1 MEPIRLEIFLDDKTC
16 SGMQSAQRNI
26 TGMETQ
32 MQEVINILKKEL
44 AGLQS
49 AFKDALSTGVS
60 SPSDLADIQALKG
73 KIVELEEEL
82 KRLKKQA
89 EIPVKPNI
97 DLSGYVTDEIRAM
110 ESSGE
115 RVKAIIINLQKDIDS
130 LRQKSLE
137 SAAMGVV
144 NPEDTAKI
152 KALEAQVRSL
162 TETLVKYEVAKQ
174 DSNDTPIMRYDPAP
188 KLNNV
193 KMSMQ
198 QIAREL
204 PALAMGPQMF
214 FLAISNNIPMFTD
227 AVASARKEY
236 ELMTAAGKKATPIWK
251 QLLTSLF
258 SWQTAMATAITLT
271 VVYGKEIGEWVK
283 GLFKAKNATL
293 DLLSAEQEMALARS
307 KASDSIKKERAELD
321 ILYARLKN
329 TSSSTKERTA
339 AVNEWIKRYPE
350 YANILDGENINLSK
364 LESAYKALS
373 KEIYANAV
381 ARHYVDKVA
390 DLSVKKEK
398 EEIKRLNQRAT
409 LMKAQRRVEQA
420 EAEKVAAQQ
429 AQQKGL
435 YGSGNR
441 LSIANDELSS
451 ANKDLEKQQKIYDDI
466 VNNVKDYDR
475 NIKTIANHVDTLNLF
490 PQPEEGTYDYWKQQQ
505 DRAEGVLK
513 EIKSDVKKTL
523 DDAAKEGTDLFS
535 LGIDNSVV
543 ETYKKATGQI
553 KEARKN
559 LKVYDNGDGK
569 TTGGADKKDYQTELA
584 EARIRA
590 RQKFEAAT
598 VQVMQEGYEKRRKQ
612 AKLEYDEELARI
624 DRQEKKLT
632 ERLDNAK
639 KSGKK
644 VSANDY
650 KQVQSDGSTE
660 RSAALMIYEN
670 ELDKINKEATEV
682 ERKKLEEYANQ
693 FQGYITK
700 RTLTEKG
707 FDEKRS
713 VLEKG
718 GASQETLNELDY
730 QKEKTLSDIDN
741 EFAAREEAFK
751 SWAAN
756 VVNLNLEELQ
766 RLLVEAEREL
776 EREEFLHP
784 DDKGLAAKRA
794 KVSTLKNTVS
804 GKMNAQEEGKDKT
817 DNKKSIK
824 EWSELNRVL
833 GDVEDSFNDIGGTVG
848 DVAGDIIKT
857 AGTIAT
863 STLSIIDGITTLS
876 ENSAGAMKGTS
887 EVAAESMSNVEK
899 ASVILTIISAALK
912 VATAIASLFKRT
924 DYMEEF
930 RKEMAK
936 LNYELALAKLNA
948 EISTDKNSIFGDD
961 LWGNAIKNVDLAREA
976 LDRYNGTLEKIKN
989 RKIFSGFAGATAEA
1003 MGLKNTFN
1011 SLGDSIANMQVK
1023 IQHKTWFRSAKY
1035 SSLQSAVP
1043 ELFNADGSVNQDALE
1058 KFIGSDTFGKLSQE
1072 NQQYLQEMSD
1082 YWKAYQDAVEKVR
1095 DYLTDIFGDL
1105 GSTLTDTLVDSWA
1118 NGTDAA
1124 TSYYES
1130 VSEMLENLGKQ
1141 MIYSALFSDIFEKAQ
1156 KKMLDVTQ
1164 NAGLSADEKF
1174 KEYIKLLGGMTD
1186 EVLGKQGDFNAL
1198 LEAYQQMAKDK
1209 GFDIFKPD
1217 EDGAL
1222 QSGRSGSFTTMTQE
1236 QGTKL
1241 EGLFT
1246 SLQDH
1251 ASGIHQLLE
1260 DLKQGRSA
1268 DHEIFVQIEENTA
1281 YCKLLED
1288 ILEIMTRQDR
1298 DGLKING

>member
-1 MEPIRLEIFLDDKTC
+1 MQPIKLEIFLDDKTR
-16 SGMQSAQRNI
+16 SGMQSAERNI
-26 TGMETQ
+26 TGLETQ

-44 AGLQS
+44 IGLQS

-82 KRLKKQA
+82 KRLKRQA

-97 DLSGYVTDEIRAM
+97 DLSGYITDEIRVM
-110 ESSGE
+110 ESVE
-115 RVKAIIINLQKDIDS
+115 DQVKTIIINIQKDIDT

-137 SAAMGVV
+137 SAATGIV
-144 NPEDTAKI
+144 NPEDAAKI

-162 TETLVKYEVAKQ
+162 TETLVKYEVAKA
-174 DSNDTPIMRYDPAP
+174 DGNNTPIMQYDPAP

-283 GLFKAKNATL
+283 GLFGGKTALDELRESMQKTYEVEKEANSTL
-293 DLLSAEQEMALARS
+293 VKTRFEFDQVI
-307 KASDSIKKERAELD
+307 KSIKNFKGSKDEERKKITELNSTYGEAFGYYETLSQWYDTLMQKSSDYIQVLVLEQKARKWIDQAVEEGDKADKIKSEGVEVNRPWFGKGGKISKFFGGSTTNQFGSDPAVVAYTNKLKEVYDAEEEALKRAEEFQD
-321 ILYARLKN
+321 EAKQIREG
-329 TSSSTKERTA
+329 T
-339 AVNEWIKRYPE
+339 
-350 YANILDGENINLSK
+350 NINTVITGSVEELESGIAEKRKALKKLTNKVDYDAALKVIEEEEKK
-364 LESAYKALS
+364 LEAITGKKDKA
-373 KEIYANAV
+373 
-381 ARHYVDKVA
+381 
-390 DLSVKKEK
+390 
-398 EEIKRLNQRAT
+398 
-409 LMKAQRRVEQA
+409 
-420 EAEKVAAQQ
+420 
-429 AQQKGL
+429 
-435 YGSGNR
+435 GN
-441 LSIANDELSS
+441 
-451 ANKDLEKQQKIYDDI
+451 
-466 VNNVKDYDR
+466 
-475 NIKTIANHVDTLNLF
+475 
-490 PQPEEGTYDYWKQQQ
+490 
-505 DRAEGVLK
+505 
-513 EIKSDVKKTL
+513 
-523 DDAAKEGTDLFS
+523 
-535 LGIDNSVV
+535 GID
-543 ETYKKATGQI
+543 
-553 KEARKN
+553 KN
-559 LKVYDNGDGK
+559 
-569 TTGGADKKDYQTELA
+569 DYQTELA
-584 EARIRA
+584 EARLRA
-590 RQKFEAAT
+590 QQKLEAAT

-612 AKLEYDEELARI
+612 VKLEYDEELARI

-804 GKMNAQEEGKDKT
+804 GKMNAKEEGKDKT

-876 ENSAGAMKGTS
+876 ENSAGAMTGTA

-1035 SSLQSAVP
+1035 SSLKDAVP

-1082 YWKAYQDAVEKVR
+1082 YWKAYQDAVEKVK

-1164 NAGLSADEKF
+1164 NADLSADEKF

-1260 DLKQGRSA
+1260 ELKQGRSA

-1288 ILEIMTRQDR
+1288 ILEIMTRQER

>member
-1 MEPIRLEIFLDDKTC
+1 MKPIKLEIFLDDRTRG
-16 SGMQSAQRNI
+16 GMQSAERNI
-26 TGMETQ
+26 TGLETQ

-44 AGLQS
+44 TGLQS

-97 DLSGYVTDEIRAM
+97 DLSGYITDEVKAM
-110 ESSGE
+110 ESAEE
-115 RVKAIIINLQKDIDS
+115 RVKAIIINIQKDIDS

-137 SAAMGVV
+137 SAAVGVV

-162 TETLVKYEVAKQ
+162 TETLVRYEVAKQ
-174 DSNDTPIMRYDPAP
+174 DSNDTPIMQYDPAP

-258 SWQTAMATAITLT
+258 SWQTAMATAIMLT

-283 GLFKAKNATL
+283 GLFKAKDATL
-293 DLLSAEQEMALARS
+293 DLLSAEQEMALARG
-307 KASDSIKKERAELD
+307 KASESIKKERTELG
-321 ILYARLKN
+321 ILYAKLKT
-329 TSSSTKERTA
+329 TSLSSKERTA

-350 YANILDGENINLSK
+350 YANILDGENINLGR
-364 LESAYKALS
+364 LEAAYKSLS
-373 KEIYANAV
+373 KQIYASAV
-381 ARHYVDKVA
+381 ARHYMDKISDIA
-390 DLSVKKEK
+390 VKKDK
-398 EEIKRLNQRAT
+398 EEIKRRNLLVT
-409 LMKAQRRVEQA
+409 LTKAQEEYNRTQERYNQLQQQTNSGKSVGQSLSAARVAYLNA
-420 EAEKVAAQQ
+420 EDNLK
-429 AQQKGL
+429 
-435 YGSGNR
+435 
-441 LSIANDELSS
+441 
-451 ANKDLEKQQKIYDDI
+451 KQQKVYDDI
-466 VNNVKDYDR
+466 IENVKSYGENIATIEDH
-475 NIKTIANHVDTLNLF
+475 IKTLDIF

-535 LGIDNSVV
+535 LGIDKSVV
-543 ETYKKATGQI
+543 ETYKKATDQI

-569 TTGGADKKDYQTELA
+569 TTGGTDKNDYRTELSD
-584 EARIRA
+584 ARLRA
-590 RQKFEAAT
+590 QQKLEAAT
-598 VQVMQEGYEKRRKQ
+598 VQVMQEGYEKRRKL
-612 AKLEYDEELARI
+612 AKLEYQEELSRI
-624 DRQEKKLT
+624 DRQEKKLKDK
-632 ERLDNAK
+632 LDRAK
-639 KSGKK
+639 QSGKK
-644 VSANDY
+644 VSPDEY
-650 KQVQSDGSTE
+650 KQVQNDAGTE
-660 RSAALMIYEN
+660 RAAALLIYEG
-670 ELDKINKEATEV
+670 ELDKINKEATEK
-682 ERKKLEEYANQ
+682 ERKKLEEYAKQ

-700 RTLTEKG
+700 RTSTEKS
-707 FDEKRS
+707 FDDKRN
-713 VLEKG
+713 VLQKG
-718 GASQETLNELDY
+718 GASDETLNELDY
-730 QKEKTLSDIDN
+730 QKEKALEDIDS
-741 EFAAREEAFK
+741 EFAAREEVFK

-776 EREEFLHP
+776 ERAEFLNP
-784 DDKGLAAKRA
+784 DDKGLAVKRA
-794 KVSTLKNTVS
+794 KVTTLKNTVS
-804 GKMNAQEEGKDKT
+804 GKTNNKEEGKDKK

-833 GDVEDSFNDIGGTVG
+833 GDVEDSFNDIGNSVG

-857 AGTIAT
+857 AGTIST
-863 STLSIIDGITTLS
+863 STLSIIDGITKLS
-876 ENSAGAMKGTS
+876 EDSAEAIVGTT
-887 EVAAESMSNVEK
+887 EVAAESMSTVEK
-899 ASVILTIISAALK
+899 ASVILVIISAALK

-936 LNYELALAKLNA
+936 LNYELALVKLNA
-948 EISTDKNSIFGDD
+948 EISTDRKSIFGDD

-976 LDRYNGTLEKIKN
+976 LDRYNGTLDKIKN
-989 RKIFSGFAGATAEA
+989 RKIFTGFAGATAEA
-1003 MGLKNTFN
+1003 MGLKNTYK

-1035 SSLQSAVP
+1035 SSLKDAVP
-1043 ELFNADGSVNQDALE
+1043 ELFNADGTVNQDALE

-1082 YWKAYQDAVEKVR
+1082 YWKAYQDAVEKVK

-1105 GSTLTDTLVDSWA
+1105 GGTLTDTLVDSWA

-1124 TSYYES
+1124 TAYYDS
-1130 VSEMLENLGKQ
+1130 VSEMLESLGKQ
-1141 MIYSALFSDIFEKAQ
+1141 MIYSTIFGDIFEKAQ
-1156 KKMLDVTQ
+1156 QKMLAVTQ
-1164 NAGLSADEKF
+1164 NADLSADEKF

-1217 EDGAL
+1217 EDGYS
-1222 QSGRSGSFTTMTQE
+1222 QSGRSGAYTAMSQE
-1236 QGTKL
+1236 QGTLL
-1241 EGLFT
+1241 EGIGR
-1246 SLQDH
+1246 SVQDH
-1251 ASGIHQLLE
+1251 VSGMHQLLE
-1260 DLKQGRSA
+1260 ELKKGRDA
-1268 DHEIFVQIEENTA
+1268 DHEIFVQIAENTA

-1288 ILEIMTRQDR
+1288 ILEIITRQDR
-1298 DGLKING
+1298 DGAKVKIV

>member
-1 MEPIRLEIFLDDKTC
+1 MQPIKLEIFLDDKTR
-16 SGMQSAQRNI
+16 SGMQSAERNI
-26 TGMETQ
+26 TGLETQ

-44 AGLQS
+44 IGLQS

-82 KRLKKQA
+82 KRLKRQA

-97 DLSGYVTDEIRAM
+97 DLSGYITDEIRVM
-110 ESSGE
+110 ESAE
-115 RVKAIIINLQKDIDS
+115 DQVKAIIINIQKDIDT

-137 SAAMGVV
+137 SAATGIV

-162 TETLVKYEVAKQ
+162 TETLVKYEVAKA
-174 DSNDTPIMRYDPAP
+174 DGNNTPIMQYDPAP

-283 GLFKAKNATL
+283 GLFGGKTALDELRESMQKTYEVEKEANSTL
-293 DLLSAEQEMALARS
+293 VKTRFEFDQVI
-307 KASDSIKKERAELD
+307 KSIKNFKGSKDEERKKITELNSTYGEAFGYYETLSQWYDTLMQKSSDYIQVLVLEQKARKWIDQAVEEGDKADKIKSEGVEVNRPWFGKGGKISKFFGGSTTNQFGSDPAVVAYTNKLKEVYDAEEEALKRAEEFQD
-321 ILYARLKN
+321 EAKQIREG
-329 TSSSTKERTA
+329 T
-339 AVNEWIKRYPE
+339 
-350 YANILDGENINLSK
+350 NINTVITGSVEELESGIAEKRKALKKLTNKADYDAALKVIEEEEKK
-364 LESAYKALS
+364 LEAITGKKDKA
-373 KEIYANAV
+373 
-381 ARHYVDKVA
+381 
-390 DLSVKKEK
+390 
-398 EEIKRLNQRAT
+398 
-409 LMKAQRRVEQA
+409 
-420 EAEKVAAQQ
+420 
-429 AQQKGL
+429 
-435 YGSGNR
+435 GN
-441 LSIANDELSS
+441 
-451 ANKDLEKQQKIYDDI
+451 
-466 VNNVKDYDR
+466 
-475 NIKTIANHVDTLNLF
+475 
-490 PQPEEGTYDYWKQQQ
+490 
-505 DRAEGVLK
+505 
-513 EIKSDVKKTL
+513 
-523 DDAAKEGTDLFS
+523 
-535 LGIDNSVV
+535 GID
-543 ETYKKATGQI
+543 
-553 KEARKN
+553 KN
-559 LKVYDNGDGK
+559 
-569 TTGGADKKDYQTELA
+569 DYQTELA
-584 EARIRA
+584 EARLRA
-590 RQKFEAAT
+590 QQKLEAAT

-794 KVSTLKNTVS
+794 KVNTLKNTVS

-876 ENSAGAMKGTS
+876 ENSAGAMTGTA

-1035 SSLQSAVP
+1035 SSLKDAVP
-1043 ELFNADGSVNQDALE
+1043 ELFNADGTVNQDALE

-1082 YWKAYQDAVEKVR
+1082 YWKAYQDAVEKVK

-1164 NAGLSADEKF
+1164 NADLSTDEKF

-1217 EDGAL
+1217 EDGSL

-1260 DLKQGRSA
+1260 ELKQGRSA

-1288 ILEIMTRQDR
+1288 ILEIMTRQER

>member
-1 MEPIRLEIFLDDKTC
+1 MEPIKLEIFLDDRTRG
-16 SGMQSAQRNI
+16 GMQSAERNI
-26 TGMETQ
+26 TGLETQ

-97 DLSGYVTDEIRAM
+97 DLSGYITDEVKAM
-110 ESSGE
+110 ESAEE
-115 RVKAIIINLQKDIDS
+115 RVKAIIINIQKDIDS

-137 SAAMGVV
+137 SAAVGVV

-162 TETLVKYEVAKQ
+162 TETLVRYEVAKQ
-174 DSNDTPIMRYDPAP
+174 DSNDTPIMQYDPAP

-283 GLFKAKNATL
+283 GLFKAKDATL
-293 DLLSAEQEMALARS
+293 DLLSAEQEMALARG
-307 KASDSIKKERAELD
+307 KASESIKKERTELG
-321 ILYARLKN
+321 ILYAKLKT
-329 TSSSTKERTA
+329 TSLSSKERTA

-350 YANILDGENINLSK
+350 YANILDGENINLGR
-364 LESAYKALS
+364 LEAAYKSLS
-373 KEIYANAV
+373 KQIYASAV
-381 ARHYVDKVA
+381 ARHYMDKISDIA
-390 DLSVKKEK
+390 VKKDK
-398 EEIKRLNQRAT
+398 EEIKRRNQLVT
-409 LMKAQRRVEQA
+409 LTKAQEEYNRTQERYNQLQQQTNSGKSVGQSLSAARVAYLNA
-420 EAEKVAAQQ
+420 EDNLK
-429 AQQKGL
+429 
-435 YGSGNR
+435 
-441 LSIANDELSS
+441 
-451 ANKDLEKQQKIYDDI
+451 KQQKVYDDI
-466 VNNVKDYDR
+466 IENVKSYGENIATIEDH
-475 NIKTIANHVDTLNLF
+475 IKTLDIF

-513 EIKSDVKKTL
+513 EIKSDVKKAL

-535 LGIDNSVV
+535 LGIDKSVV
-543 ETYKKATGQI
+543 ETYKKATDQI

-569 TTGGADKKDYQTELA
+569 TTGGTDKKDYQTELA

-590 RQKFEAAT
+590 QQKLEAAT
-598 VQVMQEGYEKRRKQ
+598 VQVMQEGYEKRRKL
-612 AKLEYDEELARI
+612 AKLEYQEELSRI
-624 DRQEKKLT
+624 ERQEKKLT
-632 ERLDNAK
+632 DKLDRAK
-639 KSGKK
+639 QSGKK
-644 VSANDY
+644 VSQDEY
-650 KQVQSDGSTE
+650 KQVQSDAGTE
-660 RSAALMIYEN
+660 RAAALLIYEG
-670 ELDKINKEATEV
+670 ELDKINKEAIEK
-682 ERKKLEEYANQ
+682 ERKKLEEYAKQ

-700 RTLTEKG
+700 RTSTEKS
-707 FDEKRS
+707 FDDKRD
-713 VLEKG
+713 VLQKG
-718 GASQETLNELDY
+718 GASDETLNELDY
-730 QKEKTLSDIDN
+730 QKEKALEDIDN
-741 EFAAREEAFK
+741 EFAAREEVFK

-766 RLLVEAEREL
+766 RLLVEAEQEL
-776 EREEFLHP
+776 ERAEFLNP
-784 DDKGLAAKRA
+784 DDKGLAVKRA
-794 KVSTLKNTVS
+794 KVTTLKNTVS
-804 GKMNAQEEGKDKT
+804 GKTNNKEEGKDKK

-833 GDVEDSFNDIGGTVG
+833 GDVEDSFNDIGNSVG

-857 AGTIAT
+857 AGTIST
-863 STLSIIDGITTLS
+863 STLSIIDGITKLS
-876 ENSAGAMKGTS
+876 EDSAEAIVGTT
-887 EVAAESMSNVEK
+887 EVAAESMSTVEK
-899 ASVILTIISAALK
+899 ASVILVIISAALK

-936 LNYELALAKLNA
+936 LNYELALVKLNA
-948 EISTDKNSIFGDD
+948 EISTDRKNIFGDD
-961 LWGNAIKNVDLAREA
+961 MWSNAIKNVDLAREA
-976 LDRYNGTLEKIKN
+976 LDRYNGTLDKIKN
-989 RKIFSGFAGATAEA
+989 RKIFTGFAGATAEA
-1003 MGLKNTFN
+1003 MGLKNTYK

-1035 SSLQSAVP
+1035 SSLKDAVP
-1043 ELFNADGSVNQDALE
+1043 ELFNADGTVNQDALE

-1082 YWKAYQDAVEKVR
+1082 YWKAYQEAVEKVK

-1105 GSTLTDTLVDSWA
+1105 GGTLTDTLVDSWA

-1124 TSYYES
+1124 TAYYDS

-1141 MIYSALFSDIFEKAQ
+1141 MIYSTIFGDIFEKAQ
-1156 KKMLDVTQ
+1156 QKMLAVTQ
-1164 NAGLSADEKF
+1164 NADLSADEKF

-1217 EDGAL
+1217 EDGYS
-1222 QSGRSGSFTTMTQE
+1222 QSGRSGAYTAMSQE
-1236 QGTKL
+1236 QGTLL
-1241 EGLFT
+1241 EGIGR
-1246 SLQDH
+1246 SVQDH
-1251 ASGIHQLLE
+1251 VSGMHQLLE
-1260 DLKQGRSA
+1260 ELKKGRDA
-1268 DHEIFVQIEENTA
+1268 DHEIFVQIAENTA

-1288 ILEIMTRQDR
+1288 ILEIITRQDR
-1298 DGLKING
+1298 DGAKVKIV

>member
-1 MEPIRLEIFLDDKTC
+1 MQPIKLEIFLDDKTR
-16 SGMQSAQRNI
+16 SGMQSAERNI
-26 TGMETQ
+26 TGLETQ

-44 AGLQS
+44 IGLQS

-82 KRLKKQA
+82 KRLKRQA

-97 DLSGYVTDEIRAM
+97 DLSGYVTDEIRVM
-110 ESSGE
+110 ESAE
-115 RVKAIIINLQKDIDS
+115 DQVKAIIINIQKDIDI

-137 SAAMGVV
+137 SAATGIV

-162 TETLVKYEVAKQ
+162 TETLVKYEVAKA
-174 DSNDTPIMRYDPAP
+174 DGNNTPIMQYDPAP

-283 GLFKAKNATL
+283 GLFGGKTALDELRESMQKTYEVEKEANSTL
-293 DLLSAEQEMALARS
+293 VKTRFEFDQVI
-307 KASDSIKKERAELD
+307 KSIKNFKGSKDEERKKITELNSTYGEAFGYYETLSQWYDTLMQKSSDYIQVLVLEQKARKWIDQAVEEGDKADKIKSEGVEVNRPWFGKGGKISKFFGGSTTNQFGSDPAVVAYTNKLKEVYDAEEEALKRAEEFQD
-321 ILYARLKN
+321 EAKQIREG
-329 TSSSTKERTA
+329 T
-339 AVNEWIKRYPE
+339 
-350 YANILDGENINLSK
+350 NINTVITGSVEELESGIAEKRKALKKLTNKADYDAALKVIEEEEKK
-364 LESAYKALS
+364 LEAITGKKDKA
-373 KEIYANAV
+373 
-381 ARHYVDKVA
+381 
-390 DLSVKKEK
+390 
-398 EEIKRLNQRAT
+398 
-409 LMKAQRRVEQA
+409 
-420 EAEKVAAQQ
+420 
-429 AQQKGL
+429 
-435 YGSGNR
+435 GN
-441 LSIANDELSS
+441 
-451 ANKDLEKQQKIYDDI
+451 
-466 VNNVKDYDR
+466 
-475 NIKTIANHVDTLNLF
+475 
-490 PQPEEGTYDYWKQQQ
+490 
-505 DRAEGVLK
+505 
-513 EIKSDVKKTL
+513 
-523 DDAAKEGTDLFS
+523 
-535 LGIDNSVV
+535 GID
-543 ETYKKATGQI
+543 
-553 KEARKN
+553 KN
-559 LKVYDNGDGK
+559 
-569 TTGGADKKDYQTELA
+569 DYQTELA
-584 EARIRA
+584 EARLRA
-590 RQKFEAAT
+590 QQKLEAAT

-804 GKMNAQEEGKDKT
+804 GKMNAKEEGKDKT

-876 ENSAGAMKGTS
+876 ENSAGAMTGTA

-1035 SSLQSAVP
+1035 SSLKDAVP
-1043 ELFNADGSVNQDALE
+1043 ELFNADGTVNQDALE

-1082 YWKAYQDAVEKVR
+1082 YWKAYQDAVEKVK

-1164 NAGLSADEKF
+1164 NADLSADEKF

-1260 DLKQGRSA
+1260 ELKQGRSA

-1288 ILEIMTRQDR
+1288 ILEIMTRQER

>member
-1 MEPIRLEIFLDDKTC
+1 MEPIKLEIFLDDRTRG
-16 SGMQSAQRNI
+16 GMQSAERNI
-26 TGMETQ
+26 TGLETQ

-44 AGLQS
+44 TGLQS

-97 DLSGYVTDEIRAM
+97 DLSGYITDEVKAM
-110 ESSGE
+110 ESAEE
-115 RVKAIIINLQKDIDS
+115 RVKAIIINIQKDIVS

-137 SAAMGVV
+137 SAATGVV

-162 TETLVKYEVAKQ
+162 TETLMKYEVAKQ
-174 DSNDTPIMRYDPAP
+174 DSNDTPIMQYDPAP

-271 VVYGKEIGEWVK
+271 VVYGKEIGTWIK
-283 GLFKAKNATL
+283 GLFGGKTALDELRESMQKTYEVEKEANGTL
-293 DLLSAEQEMALARS
+293 VKTQFELDQVI
-307 KASDSIKKERAELD
+307 KSIKNFKGSKDEERRKVTELNSTYGEAFGYYQTLSEWYDTLMQKSSDYIQVLVLEQKARKWIDQAVEEGDKGDKIKSEGIETNRPWFGKGGKISKFFGGGTTNQFGSDPAVVAYNNKLKEVYDAEEDALKRAEEFQD
-321 ILYARLKN
+321 EA
-329 TSSSTKERTA
+329 
-339 AVNEWIKRYPE
+339 KR
-350 YANILDGENINLSK
+350 IRKGTNINTIITGSVEELENSIAEKRKALKKLTDKADYDAALKVIEEEEKK
-364 LESAYKALS
+364 LEAITGK
-373 KEIYANAV
+373 K
-381 ARHYVDKVA
+381 DK
-390 DLSVKKEK
+390 
-398 EEIKRLNQRAT
+398 
-409 LMKAQRRVEQA
+409 
-420 EAEKVAAQQ
+420 
-429 AQQKGL
+429 G
-435 YGSGNR
+435 G
-441 LSIANDELSS
+441 
-451 ANKDLEKQQKIYDDI
+451 
-466 VNNVKDYDR
+466 
-475 NIKTIANHVDTLNLF
+475 
-490 PQPEEGTYDYWKQQQ
+490 
-505 DRAEGVLK
+505 
-513 EIKSDVKKTL
+513 
-523 DDAAKEGTDLFS
+523 EGTD
-535 LGIDNSVV
+535 
-543 ETYKKATGQI
+543 
-553 KEARKN
+553 KN
-559 LKVYDNGDGK
+559 
-569 TTGGADKKDYQTELA
+569 DYQTELA
-584 EARIRA
+584 EARLRA
-590 RQKFEAAT
+590 QQKLEAAT
-598 VQVMQEGYEKRRKQ
+598 AQVMQEGYEKRRKL
-612 AKLEYDEELARI
+612 AKLEYQEELSRI
-624 DRQEKKLT
+624 ERQEKKLADK
-632 ERLDNAK
+632 LDRAK
-639 KSGKK
+639 QSGKK
-644 VSANDY
+644 VSQDEY
-650 KQVQSDGSTE
+650 KQVQSDAGTE
-660 RSAALMIYEN
+660 RAAALLIYEN
-670 ELDKINKEATEV
+670 ELDKINKDATEV
-682 ERKKLEEYANQ
+682 ERKKLEEYAKQ

-707 FDEKRS
+707 FDEKLS

-730 QKEKTLSDIDN
+730 QKEKALSDIDN

-776 EREEFLHP
+776 ERAEFLNS
-784 DDKGLAAKRA
+784 DDKGLATKRA
-794 KVSTLKNTVS
+794 KVTTLKNTVS
-804 GKMNAQEEGKDKT
+804 GKTNNKEEGKDKK

-833 GDVEDSFNDIGGTVG
+833 GDVEDSFDDIGGAVG

-857 AGTIAT
+857 AGTIAS

-876 ENSAGAMKGTS
+876 ENSAEGIEGTS
-887 EVAAESMSNVEK
+887 KVAAESISTVEK
-899 ASVILTIISAALK
+899 ASVILAIISAALK
-912 VATAIASLFKRT
+912 VATAIVSLFKRT

-936 LNYELALAKLNA
+936 LNYELALVKLNA
-948 EISTDKNSIFGDD
+948 EISTDKKSIFGDD
-961 LWGNAIKNVDLAREA
+961 LWDNAIKNVNLAKEA
-976 LDRYNGTLEKIKN
+976 LDRYNGTLDKISNRKKYSGLMALAAEVKGIKN
-989 RKIFSGFAGATAEA
+989 SYD
-1003 MGLKNTFN
+1003 

-1035 SSLQSAVP
+1035 SSLKDAVP
-1043 ELFNADGSVNQDALE
+1043 ELFNADGTVNQDALE
-1058 KFIGSDTFGKLSQE
+1058 KFIGSDTFGKLSAE

-1082 YWKAYQDAVEKVR
+1082 YWKAYQNAVEKVK

-1105 GSTLTDTLVDSWA
+1105 GDTLTDTLVDSWA

-1124 TSYYES
+1124 TAYYDS
-1130 VSEMLENLGKQ
+1130 VSEMLENLGKK
-1141 MIYSALFSDIFEKAQ
+1141 MIYSTIFGDIFEKAQ
-1156 KKMLDVTQ
+1156 QKMLAVTQ
-1164 NAGLSADEKF
+1164 NADLSADEKF

-1217 EDGAL
+1217 EDGYS
-1222 QSGRSGSFTTMTQE
+1222 QSGRSGAYTAMSQE
-1236 QGTKL
+1236 QGTLL
-1241 EGLFT
+1241 EGIGR
-1246 SLQDH
+1246 SVQDH
-1251 ASGIHQLLE
+1251 VSGMHQLLE
-1260 DLKQGRSA
+1260 ELKKGRDA
-1268 DHEIFVQIEENTA
+1268 DHEIFVQIAENTA

-1288 ILEIMTRQDR
+1288 ILEIITRQER
-1298 DGLKING
+1298 DGAKVKVV

>member
-1 MEPIRLEIFLDDKTC
+1 MEPIKLEIFLDDRTR
-16 SGMQSAQRNI
+16 SGMQSAERNI
-26 TGMETQ
+26 TGLETQ

-89 EIPVKPNI
+89 EVPVKPDI
-97 DLSGYVTDEIRAM
+97 DLSGYITDEIRAM
-110 ESSGE
+110 ESAGE
-115 RVKAIIINLQKDIDS
+115 RVKAIIINIQKDIDS

-137 SAAMGVV
+137 SAAKGIV

-162 TETLVKYEVAKQ
+162 TETLMKYEVAKQ
-174 DSNDTPIMRYDPAP
+174 ESNDTPIMRYDPAP

-258 SWQTAMATAITLT
+258 SWQTAMAAAITLT

-283 GLFKAKNATL
+283 GLFKAKDATL
-293 DLLSAEQEMALARS
+293 DLLSAEQEMALARR

-321 ILYARLKN
+321 ILYAKLKS
-329 TSSSTKERTA
+329 TSLSTKERTA

-350 YANILDGENINLSK
+350 YANILDGENINLGR
-364 LESAYKALS
+364 LEAAYKSLS
-373 KEIYANAV
+373 KQIYASAV
-381 ARHYVDKVA
+381 ARHYMDKISDIA
-390 DLSVKKEK
+390 VKKDK
-398 EEIKRLNQRAT
+398 EEIKRRNQKLTVAKAEQEYERLKTEFSKKQETGFGTAT
-409 LMKAQRRVEQA
+409 AKTD
-420 EAEKVAAQQ
+420 AEKKIEKARRNVEE
-429 AQQKGL
+429 QK
-435 YGSGNR
+435 
-441 LSIANDELSS
+441 
-451 ANKDLEKQQKIYDDI
+451 KIYSDLI
-466 VNNVKDYDR
+466 ENVKSYGENIATIEDH
-475 NIKTIANHVDTLNLF
+475 IKTLDIF

-535 LGIDNSVV
+535 LGIDKSVV
-543 ETYKKATGQI
+543 ETYKKATDQI

-569 TTGGADKKDYQTELA
+569 TTGGTDKNDYRTELSD
-584 EARIRA
+584 ARLRA
-590 RQKFEAAT
+590 QQKLEAAT
-598 VQVMQEGYEKRRKQ
+598 VQVMQEGYEKRRKL
-612 AKLEYDEELARI
+612 AKLEYQEELSRI
-624 DRQEKKLT
+624 DRQEKKLKDK
-632 ERLDNAK
+632 LDRAK
-639 KSGKK
+639 QSGKK
-644 VSANDY
+644 VSPDEY
-650 KQVQSDGSTE
+650 KQVQNDASTE
-660 RSAALMIYEN
+660 RAAALLIYEG
-670 ELDKINKEATEV
+670 ELDKINKEATEK
-682 ERKKLEEYANQ
+682 ERKKLEEYAKQ

-700 RTLTEKG
+700 RTSTEKS
-707 FDEKRS
+707 FDDKRD
-713 VLEKG
+713 VLQKG
-718 GASQETLNELDY
+718 GASDETLSELDY
-730 QKEKTLSDIDN
+730 QKEKALEDIDN
-741 EFAAREEAFK
+741 EFAAREEVFK

-776 EREEFLHP
+776 ERAEFLNP
-784 DDKGLAAKRA
+784 DDKGLAVKRA
-794 KVSTLKNTVS
+794 KVTTLKNTVS
-804 GKMNAQEEGKDKT
+804 GKANNKEEGKDKK

-833 GDVEDSFNDIGGTVG
+833 GDVEDSFNDIGNSVG

-857 AGTIAT
+857 AGTIST
-863 STLSIIDGITTLS
+863 STLSIIGGITKLS
-876 ENSAGAMKGTS
+876 EDSAEAIVGTT
-887 EVAAESMSNVEK
+887 EVAAESMSTVEK
-899 ASVILTIISAALK
+899 ASVILVIISAALK

-936 LNYELALAKLNA
+936 LNYELALVKLNA
-948 EISTDKNSIFGDD
+948 EISTDKKSIFGDD
-961 LWGNAIKNVDLAREA
+961 LWGNAIKNVDLAKEA
-976 LDRYNGTLEKIKN
+976 LDRYNGTLDKIKN
-989 RKIFSGFAGATAEA
+989 RKIFTGFAGATAEA
-1003 MGLKNTFN
+1003 MGLKNTYK

-1035 SSLQSAVP
+1035 SSLKDAVP
-1043 ELFNADGSVNQDALE
+1043 ELFNADGTVNQDALE

-1082 YWKAYQDAVEKVR
+1082 YWKAYQDAVEKVK

-1105 GSTLTDTLVDSWA
+1105 GGTLTDTLVDSWA

-1124 TSYYES
+1124 TAYYDS
-1130 VSEMLENLGKQ
+1130 VSEMLESLGKQ
-1141 MIYSALFSDIFEKAQ
+1141 MIYSTIFGDIFEKAQ
-1156 KKMLDVTQ
+1156 QKMLAVTQ
-1164 NAGLSADEKF
+1164 NADLSADEKF

-1217 EDGAL
+1217 EDAS
-1222 QSGRSGSFTTMTQE
+1222 QSGRSGSFTTMSQE

-1251 ASGIHQLLE
+1251 ASGMHQLLE
-1260 DLKQGRSA
+1260 ELKKGRDA
-1268 DHEIFVQIEENTA
+1268 DHEIFVQIAENTA

-1288 ILEIMTRQDR
+1288 ILEIITRQDR
-1298 DGLKING
+1298 DGAKVKIV

>member
-1 MEPIRLEIFLDDKTC
+1 MQPIKLEIFLDDKTR
-16 SGMQSAQRNI
+16 SGMQSAERNI
-26 TGMETQ
+26 TGLETQ

-44 AGLQS
+44 IGLQS

-82 KRLKKQA
+82 KRLKRQA

-97 DLSGYVTDEIRAM
+97 DLSGYITDEIRVM
-110 ESSGE
+110 ESAE
-115 RVKAIIINLQKDIDS
+115 DQVKAIIINIQKDIDT

-137 SAAMGVV
+137 SAATGIV

-162 TETLVKYEVAKQ
+162 TETLVKYEVAKA
-174 DSNDTPIMRYDPAP
+174 DGNNTPIMQYDPAP

-350 YANILDGENINLSK
+350 YANILDGENINLGR
-364 LESAYKALS
+364 LEAAYKSLS
-373 KEIYANAV
+373 KEIYASAV
-381 ARHYVDKVA
+381 ARHYMDKMS
-390 DLSVKKEK
+390 DLAVKKDK
-398 EEIKRLNQRAT
+398 EEIKRRNQLVT
-409 LMKAQRRVEQA
+409 LTKAQEEYNRTQERYNQLQ
-420 EAEKVAAQQ
+420 QQ
-429 AQQKGL
+429 AD
-435 YGSGNR
+435 SGKSVGQS
-441 LSIANDELSS
+441 LSTARVAYLD
-451 ANKDLEKQQKIYDDI
+451 AKDNLNKQQEIYDGI
-466 VNNVKDYDR
+466 IENVKNYGD
-475 NIKTIANHVDTLNLF
+475 NITTMGNHIKTLDLF

-523 DDAAKEGTDLFS
+523 DGAAKEGTDLFS

-569 TTGGADKKDYQTELA
+569 TTGGADKNDYQTELA
-584 EARIRA
+584 EARLRA
-590 RQKFEAAT
+590 QQKLEAAT
-598 VQVMQEGYEKRRKQ
+598 VQVMQEGYEKRCKQ

-804 GKMNAQEEGKDKT
+804 SKMNAKEEGKDKT

-876 ENSAGAMKGTS
+876 ENSAGAMTGTA

-1035 SSLQSAVP
+1035 SSLKDAVP
-1043 ELFNADGSVNQDALE
+1043 ELFNADGTVNQDALE

-1082 YWKAYQDAVEKVR
+1082 YWKAYQDAVEKVK

-1164 NAGLSADEKF
+1164 NADLSADEKF

-1260 DLKQGRSA
+1260 ELKQGRSA

-1288 ILEIMTRQDR
+1288 ILEIMTRQER

>member
-1 MEPIRLEIFLDDKTC
+1 MKPIKLEIFLDDRTR
-16 SGMQSAQRNI
+16 SGMQSAERNI
-26 TGMETQ
+26 TGLETQ

-44 AGLQS
+44 IGLQS

-97 DLSGYVTDEIRAM
+97 DLSGYVTDEIRVM
-110 ESSGE
+110 ESAE
-115 RVKAIIINLQKDIDS
+115 DQVKAIIINIQKDIDT

-137 SAAMGVV
+137 SAATGIV

-162 TETLVKYEVAKQ
+162 TETLVKYEVAKA
-174 DSNDTPIMRYDPAP
+174 DGNNTPIMQYDPAP

-271 VVYGKEIGEWVK
+271 VAYGKEIGEWVK
-283 GLFKAKNATL
+283 GLFGGKTALDELRESMQKTYEVEKEANSTL
-293 DLLSAEQEMALARS
+293 VKTRFEFDQVI
-307 KASDSIKKERAELD
+307 KSIKNFKGSKDEERKKITELNSTYGEAFGYYETLSQWYDTLMQKSSDYIQVLVLEQKARKWIDQAVEEGDKADKIKSEGVEVNRPWFGKGGKISKFFGGSTTNQFGSDPAVVAYTNKLKEVYDAEEEALKRAEEFQD
-321 ILYARLKN
+321 EAKQIREG
-329 TSSSTKERTA
+329 T
-339 AVNEWIKRYPE
+339 
-350 YANILDGENINLSK
+350 NINTVITGSVEELESGIAEKRKALKKLTNKADYDAALKVIEEEEKK
-364 LESAYKALS
+364 LEAITGKKDKA
-373 KEIYANAV
+373 
-381 ARHYVDKVA
+381 
-390 DLSVKKEK
+390 
-398 EEIKRLNQRAT
+398 
-409 LMKAQRRVEQA
+409 
-420 EAEKVAAQQ
+420 
-429 AQQKGL
+429 
-435 YGSGNR
+435 GN
-441 LSIANDELSS
+441 
-451 ANKDLEKQQKIYDDI
+451 
-466 VNNVKDYDR
+466 
-475 NIKTIANHVDTLNLF
+475 
-490 PQPEEGTYDYWKQQQ
+490 
-505 DRAEGVLK
+505 
-513 EIKSDVKKTL
+513 
-523 DDAAKEGTDLFS
+523 
-535 LGIDNSVV
+535 GID
-543 ETYKKATGQI
+543 
-553 KEARKN
+553 KN
-559 LKVYDNGDGK
+559 
-569 TTGGADKKDYQTELA
+569 DYQTELA
-584 EARIRA
+584 EARLRA
-590 RQKFEAAT
+590 QQKLEAAT

-784 DDKGLAAKRA
+784 DGKGLAAKRA

-804 GKMNAQEEGKDKT
+804 GKMNAKEEGKDKT

-876 ENSAGAMKGTS
+876 ENSAGAIEGTT
-887 EVAAESMSNVEK
+887 EVAAESMSTVEK
-899 ASVILTIISAALK
+899 ASVILVIISAALK

-936 LNYELALAKLNA
+936 LNYELALVKLNA

-1035 SSLQSAVP
+1035 SSLKDAVP
-1043 ELFNADGSVNQDALE
+1043 ELFNADGTVNQDALE

-1082 YWKAYQDAVEKVR
+1082 YWKAYQDAVEKVK

-1164 NAGLSADEKF
+1164 NADLSADEKF

-1251 ASGIHQLLE
+1251 AGGIHQLLE
-1260 DLKQGRSA
+1260 ELKQGRSA

>member
-1 MEPIRLEIFLDDKTC
+1 MEPIKLEIFLDDRTRG
-16 SGMQSAQRNI
+16 GMQSAERNI
-26 TGMETQ
+26 TGLETQ

-44 AGLQS
+44 TGLQS

-82 KRLKKQA
+82 KSLKKQA

-97 DLSGYVTDEIRAM
+97 DLSGYITDEVKAM
-110 ESSGE
+110 ESAEE
-115 RVKAIIINLQKDIDS
+115 RVKGIIINIQKDIDS

-137 SAAMGVV
+137 SAATGVV

-162 TETLVKYEVAKQ
+162 TETLMKYEVAKQ
-174 DSNDTPIMRYDPAP
+174 ESNDTPIMRYDPAP

-283 GLFKAKNATL
+283 GLFKAKDATL
-293 DLLSAEQEMALARS
+293 DLLSAEQEMALARR

-321 ILYARLKN
+321 ILYAKLKS
-329 TSSSTKERTA
+329 TSLSTKERTA
-339 AVNEWIKRYPE
+339 AVNEWVKRYPE
-350 YANILDGENINLSK
+350 YANILDGENINLGK
-364 LESAYKALS
+364 LEKAYKSLS
-373 KEIYANAV
+373 KEIYANTV

-390 DLSVKKEK
+390 DLSVKKDK
-398 EEIKRLNQRAT
+398 EEIKRRNQLVT
-409 LMKAQRRVEQA
+409 LTKAQEEYNRTQDRYNQLQQQTNSGKSVGQSLSAARVAYLDA
-420 EAEKVAAQQ
+420 EDNLK
-429 AQQKGL
+429 
-435 YGSGNR
+435 
-441 LSIANDELSS
+441 
-451 ANKDLEKQQKIYDDI
+451 KQQKVYDDI
-466 VNNVKDYDR
+466 IENVKSYGE
-475 NIKTIANHVDTLNLF
+475 NIATIENHIQTLDIF

-535 LGIDNSVV
+535 LGIDKSVV
-543 ETYKKATGQI
+543 ETYKKATDQI

-569 TTGGADKKDYQTELA
+569 TTGGTDKKDYQTELA
-584 EARIRA
+584 EARLRA
-590 RQKFEAAT
+590 QQKLEAAT
-598 VQVMQEGYEKRRKQ
+598 VQVMQEGYEKRRKL
-612 AKLEYDEELARI
+612 AKLEYQEELSRI
-624 DRQEKKLT
+624 DRQEKKLKDK
-632 ERLDNAK
+632 LDRAK
-639 KSGKK
+639 QSGKK
-644 VSANDY
+644 VSPDEY
-650 KQVQSDGSTE
+650 KQVQNDAGTE
-660 RSAALMIYEN
+660 RAAALLIYEG
-670 ELDKINKEATEV
+670 ELDKINKEAIEK
-682 ERKKLEEYANQ
+682 ERKKLEEYAKQ

-700 RTLTEKG
+700 RTSTEKS
-707 FDEKRS
+707 FDDKRD
-713 VLEKG
+713 VLQKG
-718 GASQETLNELDY
+718 GASDETLNEQDY
-730 QKEKTLSDIDN
+730 QKEKALEDIDN
-741 EFAAREEAFK
+741 EFAAREEVFK

-766 RLLVEAEREL
+766 RLLVEAEQEL
-776 EREEFLHP
+776 ERAEFLNP
-784 DDKGLAAKRA
+784 DDKGLAVKRA
-794 KVSTLKNTVS
+794 KVTTLKNTVS
-804 GKMNAQEEGKDKT
+804 GKTNNKEEGKDKK

-833 GDVEDSFNDIGGTVG
+833 GDVEDSFNDIGNSVG

-857 AGTIAT
+857 AGTIST
-863 STLSIIDGITTLS
+863 STLSIIDGITKLS
-876 ENSAGAMKGTS
+876 EDSAEAIVGTT
-887 EVAAESMSNVEK
+887 EVAAESMSTVEK
-899 ASVILTIISAALK
+899 ASVILVIISAALK

-936 LNYELALAKLNA
+936 LNYELALVKLNA
-948 EISTDKNSIFGDD
+948 EISTDRKSIFGDD

-976 LDRYNGTLEKIKN
+976 LDRYNGTLDKIKN
-989 RKIFSGFAGATAEA
+989 RKIFTGFAGATAEA
-1003 MGLKNTFN
+1003 MGLKNTYK

-1035 SSLQSAVP
+1035 SSLKDAVP
-1043 ELFNADGSVNQDALE
+1043 ELFNADGTVNQDALE

-1082 YWKAYQDAVEKVR
+1082 YWKAYQEAVEKVR
-1095 DYLTDIFGDL
+1095 DYLTDIFGEL
-1105 GSTLTDTLVDSWA
+1105 GGTLTDTLVDSWA

-1124 TSYYES
+1124 TAYYDS

-1141 MIYSALFSDIFEKAQ
+1141 MIYSALFGDIFEKAQ
-1156 KKMLDVTQ
+1156 KKMLAVTQ
-1164 NAGLSADEKF
+1164 NADLSADEKF

-1217 EDGAL
+1217 EDGYS
-1222 QSGRSGSFTTMTQE
+1222 QSGRSGAYTAMSQE
-1236 QGTKL
+1236 QGTLL
-1241 EGLFT
+1241 EGIGR
-1246 SLQDH
+1246 SVQDH
-1251 ASGIHQLLE
+1251 VSGMHQLLE
-1260 DLKQGRSA
+1260 ELKKGRDA
-1268 DHEIFVQIEENTA
+1268 DHEIFVQIAENTA

-1288 ILEIMTRQDR
+1288 ILEIITRQER
-1298 DGLKING
+1298 DGAKVKIV

>member
-1 MEPIRLEIFLDDKTC
+1 MEPIRLEIFLDDRTRG
-16 SGMQSAQRNI
+16 GMQSAERNI
-26 TGMETQ
+26 TGLETR

-44 AGLQS
+44 VGLQS

-89 EIPVKPNI
+89 EVPVKPDI
-97 DLSGYVTDEIRAM
+97 DLSGYITDEIRAM

-115 RVKAIIINLQKDIDS
+115 RVKAIIINIQKDIDS

-137 SAAMGVV
+137 SAATGIV

-162 TETLVKYEVAKQ
+162 TETLVKYEVAKA
-174 DSNDTPIMRYDPAP
+174 DGNNTPIMQYDPAP

-283 GLFKAKNATL
+283 GLFGGKTALDELRESMQKTYEVEKEANSTL
-293 DLLSAEQEMALARS
+293 VKTRFEFDQVI
-307 KASDSIKKERAELD
+307 KSIKNFKGSKDEERKKITELNSTYGEAFGYYETLSQWYDTLMQKSSDYIQVLVLEQKARKWIDQAVEEGDKADKIKSEGVEVNRPWFGKGGKISKFFGGSTTNQFGSDPAVVAYTNKLKEVYDAEEEALKRAEEFQD
-321 ILYARLKN
+321 EAKQIREG
-329 TSSSTKERTA
+329 T
-339 AVNEWIKRYPE
+339 
-350 YANILDGENINLSK
+350 NINTVITGSVEELESGIAEKRKALKKLTNKADYDAALKVIEEEEKK
-364 LESAYKALS
+364 LEAITGKKDKA
-373 KEIYANAV
+373 
-381 ARHYVDKVA
+381 
-390 DLSVKKEK
+390 
-398 EEIKRLNQRAT
+398 
-409 LMKAQRRVEQA
+409 
-420 EAEKVAAQQ
+420 
-429 AQQKGL
+429 
-435 YGSGNR
+435 GN
-441 LSIANDELSS
+441 
-451 ANKDLEKQQKIYDDI
+451 
-466 VNNVKDYDR
+466 
-475 NIKTIANHVDTLNLF
+475 
-490 PQPEEGTYDYWKQQQ
+490 
-505 DRAEGVLK
+505 
-513 EIKSDVKKTL
+513 
-523 DDAAKEGTDLFS
+523 
-535 LGIDNSVV
+535 GID
-543 ETYKKATGQI
+543 
-553 KEARKN
+553 KN
-559 LKVYDNGDGK
+559 
-569 TTGGADKKDYQTELA
+569 DYQTELA
-584 EARIRA
+584 EARLRA
-590 RQKFEAAT
+590 QQKLEAAT
-598 VQVMQEGYEKRRKQ
+598 VQVMQEGYEKRCKQ

-804 GKMNAQEEGKDKT
+804 SKMNAKEEGKDKT

-876 ENSAGAMKGTS
+876 ENSAGAMTGTA

-1035 SSLQSAVP
+1035 SSLKDAVP
-1043 ELFNADGSVNQDALE
+1043 ELFNADGTVNQDALE

-1082 YWKAYQDAVEKVR
+1082 YWKAYQDAVEKVK

-1164 NAGLSADEKF
+1164 NADLSADEKF

-1260 DLKQGRSA
+1260 ELKQGRSA

-1288 ILEIMTRQDR
+1288 ILEIMTRQER

>member
-1 MEPIRLEIFLDDKTC
+1 MEPIRLEIFLDDRTRG
-16 SGMQSAQRNI
+16 GMQSAERNI
-26 TGMETQ
+26 TGLETR

-44 AGLQS
+44 VGLQS

-89 EIPVKPNI
+89 EVPVKPDI
-97 DLSGYVTDEIRAM
+97 DLSGYITDEIRAM
-110 ESSGE
+110 ESAGE
-115 RVKAIIINLQKDIDS
+115 RVKAIIINIQKDIDS

-137 SAAMGVV
+137 STAKGIV

-162 TETLVKYEVAKQ
+162 TETLMKYEVAKQ
-174 DSNDTPIMRYDPAP
+174 ESNDTPIMRYDPAP

-236 ELMTAAGKKATPIWK
+236 ELMTAAGKKATPVWK
-251 QLLTSLF
+251 KLLTSLF
-258 SWQTAMATAITLT
+258 SWQTGMAAAITLT

-283 GLFKAKNATL
+283 GLFKAKDATL
-293 DLLSAEQEMALARS
+293 DLLSAEQEMALARR

-321 ILYARLKN
+321 ILYAKLKS
-329 TSSSTKERTA
+329 TSLSTKERTA

-350 YANILDGENINLSK
+350 YANILDGENINLGR
-364 LESAYKALS
+364 LEAAYKSLS
-373 KEIYANAV
+373 KQIYASAV
-381 ARHYVDKVA
+381 ARHYMDKISDIA
-390 DLSVKKEK
+390 VKKDK
-398 EEIKRLNQRAT
+398 EEIKRRKQKLTVAKAEQEYERLKTEFSKKQETGFGTAT
-409 LMKAQRRVEQA
+409 AKTD
-420 EAEKVAAQQ
+420 AEKKIEKARRNVEE
-429 AQQKGL
+429 QK
-435 YGSGNR
+435 
-441 LSIANDELSS
+441 
-451 ANKDLEKQQKIYDDI
+451 KIYSDLI
-466 VNNVKDYDR
+466 ENVKSYGENIATIEDH
-475 NIKTIANHVDTLNLF
+475 IKTLDIF

-513 EIKSDVKKTL
+513 EIKSDVKKAL

-535 LGIDNSVV
+535 LGIDKSVV
-543 ETYKKATGQI
+543 ETYKKATDQI

-569 TTGGADKKDYQTELA
+569 TTGGTDKKDYQTELA
-584 EARIRA
+584 EARLRA
-590 RQKFEAAT
+590 QQKLEAAT
-598 VQVMQEGYEKRRKQ
+598 VQVMQEGYEKRRKL
-612 AKLEYDEELARI
+612 AKLEYQEELSRI
-624 DRQEKKLT
+624 DRQEKKLKDK
-632 ERLDNAK
+632 LDRAK
-639 KSGKK
+639 QSGKK
-644 VSANDY
+644 VSPDEY
-650 KQVQSDGSTE
+650 KQVQNDAGTE
-660 RSAALMIYEN
+660 RAAALLIYEG
-670 ELDKINKEATEV
+670 ELDKINKEATEK
-682 ERKKLEEYANQ
+682 ERKKLEEYAKQ

-700 RTLTEKG
+700 RTSTEKS
-707 FDEKRS
+707 FDDKRD
-713 VLEKG
+713 VLQKG
-718 GASQETLNELDY
+718 GASDETLSELDY
-730 QKEKTLSDIDN
+730 QKEKALEDIDS
-741 EFAAREEAFK
+741 EFAAREEVFK

-776 EREEFLHP
+776 ERAEFLNP
-784 DDKGLAAKRA
+784 DDKGLAVKRA
-794 KVSTLKNTVS
+794 KVTTLKNTVS
-804 GKMNAQEEGKDKT
+804 GKTNNKEEGKDKK

-833 GDVEDSFNDIGGTVG
+833 GDVEDSFNDIGNSVG

-857 AGTIAT
+857 AGTIST
-863 STLSIIDGITTLS
+863 STLSIIGGITKLS
-876 ENSAGAMKGTS
+876 EDSAEAIVGTT
-887 EVAAESMSNVEK
+887 EVAAESMSTVEK
-899 ASVILTIISAALK
+899 ASVILVIISAALK

-936 LNYELALAKLNA
+936 LNYELALVKLNA
-948 EISTDKNSIFGDD
+948 EISTDKKSIFGDD

-976 LDRYNGTLEKIKN
+976 LDRYNGTLDKIKN
-989 RKIFSGFAGATAEA
+989 RKIFTGFAGATAEA
-1003 MGLKNTFN
+1003 MGLKNTYK

-1035 SSLQSAVP
+1035 SSLKDAVP
-1043 ELFNADGSVNQDALE
+1043 ELFNADGTVNQDALE

-1082 YWKAYQDAVEKVR
+1082 YWKAYQEAVEKVK

-1105 GSTLTDTLVDSWA
+1105 GGTLTDTLVDSWA

-1124 TSYYES
+1124 TAYYDS
-1130 VSEMLENLGKQ
+1130 VSEMLESLGKQ
-1141 MIYSALFSDIFEKAQ
+1141 MIYFTLFGDIFEKAQ
-1156 KKMLDVTQ
+1156 QKMLAVTQ
-1164 NAGLSADEKF
+1164 DADLSADEKF
-1174 KEYIKLLGGMTD
+1174 KEYIKLLSGMTD
-1186 EVLGKQGDFNAL
+1186 EVMGKQGDFNAL

-1217 EDGAL
+1217 EDAS
-1222 QSGRSGSFTTMTQE
+1222 QSGRSGAYTAMSQE
-1236 QGTKL
+1236 QGTLL
-1241 EGLFT
+1241 EGIGR
-1246 SLQDH
+1246 SVQDH
-1251 ASGIHQLLE
+1251 VSGMHQLLE
-1260 DLKQGRSA
+1260 ELKKGRDA
-1268 DHEIFVQIEENTA
+1268 DHEIFVQIAENTA

-1288 ILEIMTRQDR
+1288 ILEIITRQDR
-1298 DGLKING
+1298 DGAKVKIV

>member
-1 MEPIRLEIFLDDKTC
+1 MQPIKLEIFLDDKTR
-16 SGMQSAQRNI
+16 SGMQSAERNI
-26 TGMETQ
+26 TGLETQ

-44 AGLQS
+44 IGLQS

-97 DLSGYVTDEIRAM
+97 DLSGYITDEIRVM
-110 ESSGE
+110 ESAE
-115 RVKAIIINLQKDIDS
+115 DQVKAIIINIQKDIDT

-137 SAAMGVV
+137 SAATGIV

-162 TETLVKYEVAKQ
+162 TETLVKYEVAKA
-174 DSNDTPIMRYDPAP
+174 DGNNTPIMQYDPAP

-283 GLFKAKNATL
+283 GLFGGKTALDELRESMQKTYEVEKEANSTL
-293 DLLSAEQEMALARS
+293 VKTRFEFDQVI
-307 KASDSIKKERAELD
+307 KSIKNFKGSKDEERKKITELNSTYGEAFGYYETLSQWYDTLMQKSSDYIQVLVLEQKARKWIDQAVEEGDKADKIKSEGVEVNRPWFGKGGKISKFFGGSTTNQFGSDPAVVAYTNKLKEVYDAEEEALKRAEEFQD
-321 ILYARLKN
+321 EAKQIREG
-329 TSSSTKERTA
+329 T
-339 AVNEWIKRYPE
+339 
-350 YANILDGENINLSK
+350 NINTVITGSVEELESGIAEKRKALKKLTNKADYDAALKVIEEEEKK
-364 LESAYKALS
+364 LEAITGKKDKA
-373 KEIYANAV
+373 
-381 ARHYVDKVA
+381 
-390 DLSVKKEK
+390 
-398 EEIKRLNQRAT
+398 
-409 LMKAQRRVEQA
+409 
-420 EAEKVAAQQ
+420 
-429 AQQKGL
+429 
-435 YGSGNR
+435 GN
-441 LSIANDELSS
+441 
-451 ANKDLEKQQKIYDDI
+451 
-466 VNNVKDYDR
+466 
-475 NIKTIANHVDTLNLF
+475 
-490 PQPEEGTYDYWKQQQ
+490 
-505 DRAEGVLK
+505 
-513 EIKSDVKKTL
+513 
-523 DDAAKEGTDLFS
+523 
-535 LGIDNSVV
+535 GID
-543 ETYKKATGQI
+543 
-553 KEARKN
+553 KN
-559 LKVYDNGDGK
+559 
-569 TTGGADKKDYQTELA
+569 DYHTELA
-584 EARIRA
+584 EARLRA
-590 RQKFEAAT
+590 QQKLEAAT

-804 GKMNAQEEGKDKT
+804 GKMNAKEEGKDKT

-876 ENSAGAMKGTS
+876 ENSAGAIEGTT
-887 EVAAESMSNVEK
+887 EVAAESMSTVEK
-899 ASVILTIISAALK
+899 ASVILVIISAALK

-936 LNYELALAKLNA
+936 LNYELALVKLNA

-1035 SSLQSAVP
+1035 SSLKDAVP
-1043 ELFNADGSVNQDALE
+1043 ELFNADGTVNQDALE

-1082 YWKAYQDAVEKVR
+1082 YWKAYQDAVEKVK

-1164 NAGLSADEKF
+1164 NADLSADEKF

-1260 DLKQGRSA
+1260 ELKQGRSA

-1288 ILEIMTRQDR
+1288 ILEIMTRQER

>member
-1 MEPIRLEIFLDDKTC
+1 MEPIKLEIFLDDRTR
-16 SGMQSAQRNI
+16 SGMQSAERNI
-26 TGMETQ
+26 TGLETQ

-44 AGLQS
+44 VGLQS

-89 EIPVKPNI
+89 EVPVKPDI
-97 DLSGYVTDEIRAM
+97 DLSGYITDEIRAM
-110 ESSGE
+110 ESAGE
-115 RVKAIIINLQKDIDS
+115 RVKAIIINIQKDIDS

-137 SAAMGVV
+137 SAATGVV

-162 TETLVKYEVAKQ
+162 TETLMKYEVAKQ
-174 DSNDTPIMRYDPAP
+174 ESNDTPIMRYDPAP

-258 SWQTAMATAITLT
+258 SWQTAMAAAITLT
-271 VVYGKEIGEWVK
+271 VVYSKEIGEWVK
-283 GLFKAKNATL
+283 GLFKAKDATL
-293 DLLSAEQEMALARS
+293 DLLSAEQEMALARR

-321 ILYARLKN
+321 ILYAKLKS
-329 TSSSTKERTA
+329 TSLSTKERTA

-350 YANILDGENINLSK
+350 YANILDGENINLGR
-364 LESAYKALS
+364 LEAAYKSLS
-373 KEIYANAV
+373 KQIYASAV
-381 ARHYVDKVA
+381 ARHYMDKISDIA
-390 DLSVKKEK
+390 VKKDK
-398 EEIKRLNQRAT
+398 EEIKRRNQKLTVAKAEQEYERLKTEFSKKQETGFGTAT
-409 LMKAQRRVEQA
+409 AKTD
-420 EAEKVAAQQ
+420 AEKKIEKARRNVEE
-429 AQQKGL
+429 QK
-435 YGSGNR
+435 
-441 LSIANDELSS
+441 
-451 ANKDLEKQQKIYDDI
+451 KIYSDLI
-466 VNNVKDYDR
+466 ENVKSYGENIATIEDH
-475 NIKTIANHVDTLNLF
+475 IKTLDIF

-505 DRAEGVLK
+505 DRAEGILK
-513 EIKSDVKKTL
+513 EIKSDVKKAL

-535 LGIDNSVV
+535 LGIDKSVV
-543 ETYKKATGQI
+543 ETYKKATDQI

-569 TTGGADKKDYQTELA
+569 TTGGTDKKDYQTELA
-584 EARIRA
+584 EARLRA
-590 RQKFEAAT
+590 RQKLEAAT
-598 VQVMQEGYEKRRKQ
+598 VQVMQEGYEKRRKL
-612 AKLEYDEELARI
+612 AKLEYQEELSRI
-624 DRQEKKLT
+624 DRQEKKLKDK
-632 ERLDNAK
+632 LDRAK
-639 KSGKK
+639 QSGKK
-644 VSANDY
+644 VSPDEY
-650 KQVQSDGSTE
+650 KQVQNDAGTE
-660 RSAALMIYEN
+660 RAAALLIYEG
-670 ELDKINKEATEV
+670 ELDKINKEATEK
-682 ERKKLEEYANQ
+682 ERKKLEEYAKQ

-700 RTLTEKG
+700 RTSTEKS
-707 FDEKRS
+707 FDDKRD
-713 VLEKG
+713 VLQKG
-718 GASQETLNELDY
+718 GASDETLSELDY
-730 QKEKTLSDIDN
+730 QKEKALEDIDN
-741 EFAAREEAFK
+741 EFAAREEVFK

-776 EREEFLHP
+776 ERAEFLNP
-784 DDKGLAAKRA
+784 DDKGLAVKRA
-794 KVSTLKNTVS
+794 KVTTLKNTVS
-804 GKMNAQEEGKDKT
+804 GKANNKEEGKDKK

-833 GDVEDSFNDIGGTVG
+833 GDVEDSFNDIGNSVG

-857 AGTIAT
+857 AGTIST
-863 STLSIIDGITTLS
+863 STLSIIGGITKLS
-876 ENSAGAMKGTS
+876 EDSAEAIVGTT
-887 EVAAESMSNVEK
+887 EVAAESMSTVEK
-899 ASVILTIISAALK
+899 ASVILVIISAALK

-936 LNYELALAKLNA
+936 LNYELALVKLNA
-948 EISTDKNSIFGDD
+948 EISTDKKSIFGDD

-976 LDRYNGTLEKIKN
+976 LDRYNGTLDKIKN
-989 RKIFSGFAGATAEA
+989 RKIFTGFAGATAEA
-1003 MGLKNTFN
+1003 MGLKNTYK

-1035 SSLQSAVP
+1035 SSLKDAVP
-1043 ELFNADGSVNQDALE
+1043 ELFNADGTVNQDALE

-1082 YWKAYQDAVEKVR
+1082 YWKAYQEAVEKVK

-1105 GSTLTDTLVDSWA
+1105 GGTLTDTLVDSWA

-1124 TSYYES
+1124 TAYYDS
-1130 VSEMLENLGKQ
+1130 VSEMLESLGKQ
-1141 MIYSALFSDIFEKAQ
+1141 MIYSTLFGDIFEKAQ
-1156 KKMLDVTQ
+1156 QKMLAVTQ
-1164 NAGLSADEKF
+1164 NADLSADEKF

-1217 EDGAL
+1217 EDAS
-1222 QSGRSGSFTTMTQE
+1222 QSGRSGSFTTMSQE

-1251 ASGIHQLLE
+1251 ASGMHQLLE
-1260 DLKQGRSA
+1260 ELKKGRDA
-1268 DHEIFVQIEENTA
+1268 DHEIFVQIAENTA

-1288 ILEIMTRQDR
+1288 ILEIITRQDR
-1298 DGLKING
+1298 DGAKVKIV

>member
-1 MEPIRLEIFLDDKTC
+1 MEPIRLEIFLDDRTRG
-16 SGMQSAQRNI
+16 GMQSAERNI
-26 TGMETQ
+26 TGLETR
-32 MQEVINILKKEL
+32 MQEVINILRKEL
-44 AGLQS
+44 TGLQS

-89 EIPVKPNI
+89 EVPVKPDI
-97 DLSGYVTDEIRAM
+97 DLSGYITDEIRAM

-115 RVKAIIINLQKDIDS
+115 RVKAIIINIQKDIDS

-137 SAAMGVV
+137 STAKGIV

-162 TETLVKYEVAKQ
+162 TETLMKYEVAKQ
-174 DSNDTPIMRYDPAP
+174 ESNDTPIMRYDPAP

-258 SWQTAMATAITLT
+258 SWQTAMAAAITLT
-271 VVYGKEIGEWVK
+271 VVYSKEIGEWVK
-283 GLFKAKNATL
+283 GLFKAKDATL
-293 DLLSAEQEMALARS
+293 DLLSAEQEMALARR

-321 ILYARLKN
+321 ILYAKLKS
-329 TSSSTKERTA
+329 TSLSTKERTA

-350 YANILDGENINLSK
+350 YANILDGENINLGR
-364 LESAYKALS
+364 LEAAYKSLS
-373 KEIYANAV
+373 KQIYASAV
-381 ARHYVDKVA
+381 ARHYMDKISDIA
-390 DLSVKKEK
+390 VKKDK
-398 EEIKRLNQRAT
+398 EEIKRRNQKLTVAKAEQEYERLKTEFSKKQETGFGTAT
-409 LMKAQRRVEQA
+409 AKTD
-420 EAEKVAAQQ
+420 AEKKIEKARRNVEE
-429 AQQKGL
+429 QK
-435 YGSGNR
+435 
-441 LSIANDELSS
+441 
-451 ANKDLEKQQKIYDDI
+451 KIYSDLI
-466 VNNVKDYDR
+466 ENVKSYGENIATIEDH
-475 NIKTIANHVDTLNLF
+475 IKTLDIF

-505 DRAEGVLK
+505 DRAEDILK

-535 LGIDNSVV
+535 LGIDKSVV
-543 ETYKKATGQI
+543 ETYKKATDQI

-569 TTGGADKKDYQTELA
+569 TTGGTDKKDYQTELA
-584 EARIRA
+584 EARLRA
-590 RQKFEAAT
+590 QQKLEAAT
-598 VQVMQEGYEKRRKQ
+598 VQVMQEGYEKRRKL
-612 AKLEYDEELARI
+612 AKLEYQEELSRI
-624 DRQEKKLT
+624 DRQEKKLKDK
-632 ERLDNAK
+632 LDRAK
-639 KSGKK
+639 QSGKK
-644 VSANDY
+644 VSPDEY
-650 KQVQSDGSTE
+650 KQVQNDAGTE
-660 RSAALMIYEN
+660 RAAALLIYEG
-670 ELDKINKEATEV
+670 ELDKINKEATEK
-682 ERKKLEEYANQ
+682 ERKKLEEYAKQ

-700 RTLTEKG
+700 RTSTEKS
-707 FDEKRS
+707 FDDKRN
-713 VLEKG
+713 VLQKG
-718 GASQETLNELDY
+718 GASDETLNELDY
-730 QKEKTLSDIDN
+730 QKEKALEDIDN
-741 EFAAREEAFK
+741 EFAAREEVFK

-776 EREEFLHP
+776 ERAEFLNP
-784 DDKGLAAKRA
+784 DDKGLAVKRA
-794 KVSTLKNTVS
+794 KVTTLKNTVS
-804 GKMNAQEEGKDKT
+804 GKANNKEEGKDKK

-833 GDVEDSFNDIGGTVG
+833 GDVEDSFNDIGNSVG

-857 AGTIAT
+857 AGTIST
-863 STLSIIDGITTLS
+863 STLSIIGGITKLS
-876 ENSAGAMKGTS
+876 EDSAEAIVGTT
-887 EVAAESMSNVEK
+887 EVAAESMSTVEK
-899 ASVILTIISAALK
+899 ASVILVIISAALK

-936 LNYELALAKLNA
+936 LNYELALVKLNA
-948 EISTDKNSIFGDD
+948 EISTDKKSIFGDD

-976 LDRYNGTLEKIKN
+976 LDRYNGTLDKIKN
-989 RKIFSGFAGATAEA
+989 RKIFTGFAGATAEA
-1003 MGLKNTFN
+1003 MGLKNTYK

-1035 SSLQSAVP
+1035 SSLKDAVP
-1043 ELFNADGSVNQDALE
+1043 ELFNADGTVNQDALE

-1082 YWKAYQDAVEKVR
+1082 YWKAYQEAVEKVK

-1105 GSTLTDTLVDSWA
+1105 GGTLTDTLVDSWA

-1124 TSYYES
+1124 TAYYDS
-1130 VSEMLENLGKQ
+1130 VSEMLESLGKQ
-1141 MIYSALFSDIFEKAQ
+1141 MIYSTLFGDIFEKAQ
-1156 KKMLDVTQ
+1156 QKMLAVTQ
-1164 NAGLSADEKF
+1164 NADLSADEKF

-1217 EDGAL
+1217 EDAS
-1222 QSGRSGSFTTMTQE
+1222 QSGRSGSFTTMSQE

-1251 ASGIHQLLE
+1251 ASGMHQLLE
-1260 DLKQGRSA
+1260 ELKKGRDA
-1268 DHEIFVQIEENTA
+1268 DHEIFVQIAENTA

-1288 ILEIMTRQDR
+1288 ILEIITRQDR
-1298 DGLKING
+1298 DGAKVKIV

>member
-1 MEPIRLEIFLDDKTC
+1 MEPIKLEIFLDDRTRG
-16 SGMQSAQRNI
+16 GMQSAERNI
-26 TGMETQ
+26 TGLETQ

-44 AGLQS
+44 TGLQS

-97 DLSGYVTDEIRAM
+97 DLSGYITDEVKAM
-110 ESSGE
+110 ESAEE
-115 RVKAIIINLQKDIDS
+115 RVKAIIINIQKDIDS

-137 SAAMGVV
+137 SAAVGVV

-162 TETLVKYEVAKQ
+162 TETLVRYEVAKQ
-174 DSNDTPIMRYDPAP
+174 DSNDTPIMQYDPAP

-283 GLFKAKNATL
+283 GLFKAKDATL
-293 DLLSAEQEMALARS
+293 DLLSAEQEMALARG
-307 KASDSIKKERAELD
+307 KASESIKKERTELG
-321 ILYARLKN
+321 ILYAKLKT
-329 TSSSTKERTA
+329 TSLSSKERTA

-350 YANILDGENINLSK
+350 YANILDGENINLGR
-364 LESAYKALS
+364 LEAAYKSLS
-373 KEIYANAV
+373 KQIYASAV
-381 ARHYVDKVA
+381 ARHYMDKISDIA
-390 DLSVKKEK
+390 VKKDK
-398 EEIKRLNQRAT
+398 EEIKRRNQLVT
-409 LMKAQRRVEQA
+409 LTKAQEEYNRTQERYNQLQQQTNSGKSVGQSLSAARVAYLNA
-420 EAEKVAAQQ
+420 EDNLK
-429 AQQKGL
+429 
-435 YGSGNR
+435 
-441 LSIANDELSS
+441 
-451 ANKDLEKQQKIYDDI
+451 KQQKVYDDI
-466 VNNVKDYDR
+466 IENVKSYGENIATIEDH
-475 NIKTIANHVDTLNLF
+475 IKTLDIF

-513 EIKSDVKKTL
+513 EIKSDVKKAL

-535 LGIDNSVV
+535 LGIDKSVV
-543 ETYKKATGQI
+543 ETYKKATDQI

-569 TTGGADKKDYQTELA
+569 TTGGTDKKDYQTELA

-590 RQKFEAAT
+590 QQKLEAAT
-598 VQVMQEGYEKRRKQ
+598 VQVMQEGYEKRRKL
-612 AKLEYDEELARI
+612 AKLEYQEELSRI
-624 DRQEKKLT
+624 ERQEKKLT
-632 ERLDNAK
+632 DKLDRAK
-639 KSGKK
+639 QSGKK
-644 VSANDY
+644 VSQDEY
-650 KQVQSDGSTE
+650 KQVQSDAGTE
-660 RSAALMIYEN
+660 RAAALLIYEG
-670 ELDKINKEATEV
+670 ELDKINKEAIEK
-682 ERKKLEEYANQ
+682 ERKKLEEYAKQ

-700 RTLTEKG
+700 RTSTEKS
-707 FDEKRS
+707 FDDKRD
-713 VLEKG
+713 VLQKG
-718 GASQETLNELDY
+718 GASDETLNELDY
-730 QKEKTLSDIDN
+730 QKEKALEDIDN
-741 EFAAREEAFK
+741 EFAAREEVFK

-766 RLLVEAEREL
+766 RLLVEAEQEL
-776 EREEFLHP
+776 ERAEFLNP
-784 DDKGLAAKRA
+784 DDKGLATKRA
-794 KVSTLKNTVS
+794 KVTTLKNTVS
-804 GKMNAQEEGKDKT
+804 GKTNNKEEGKDKK

-833 GDVEDSFNDIGGTVG
+833 GDVEDSFNDIGNSVG

-857 AGTIAT
+857 AGTIST
-863 STLSIIDGITTLS
+863 STLSIIDGITKLS
-876 ENSAGAMKGTS
+876 EDSEEAIVGTT
-887 EVAAESMSNVEK
+887 EVAAESMSTVEK
-899 ASVILTIISAALK
+899 ASVILVIISAALK

-936 LNYELALAKLNA
+936 LNYELALVKLNA
-948 EISTDKNSIFGDD
+948 EISTDRKSIFGDD

-976 LDRYNGTLEKIKN
+976 LDRYNGTLDKIKN
-989 RKIFSGFAGATAEA
+989 RKIFTGFAGATAEA
-1003 MGLKNTFN
+1003 MGLKNTYK

-1035 SSLQSAVP
+1035 SSLKDAVP
-1043 ELFNADGSVNQDALE
+1043 ELFNADGTVNQDALE

-1082 YWKAYQDAVEKVR
+1082 YWKAYQETVEKVK

-1105 GSTLTDTLVDSWA
+1105 GGTLTDTLVDSWA

-1124 TSYYES
+1124 TAYYDS

-1141 MIYSALFSDIFEKAQ
+1141 MIYSTIFGDIFEKAQ
-1156 KKMLDVTQ
+1156 QKMLAVTQ
-1164 NAGLSADEKF
+1164 NADLSADEKF

-1217 EDGAL
+1217 EDGYS
-1222 QSGRSGSFTTMTQE
+1222 QSGRSGAYTAMSQE
-1236 QGTKL
+1236 QGTLL
-1241 EGLFT
+1241 EGIGR
-1246 SLQDH
+1246 SVQDH
-1251 ASGIHQLLE
+1251 VSGMHQLLE
-1260 DLKQGRSA
+1260 ELKKGRDA
-1268 DHEIFVQIEENTA
+1268 DHEIFVQIAENTA

-1288 ILEIMTRQDR
+1288 ILEIITRQDR
-1298 DGLKING
+1298 DGAKVKIV

>member
-1 MEPIRLEIFLDDKTC
+1 MEPIKLEIFLDDRTR
-16 SGMQSAQRNI
+16 SGMQSAERNI
-26 TGMETQ
+26 TGLETQ

-44 AGLQS
+44 TGLQS

-89 EIPVKPNI
+89 EVPVKPDI
-97 DLSGYVTDEIRAM
+97 DLSGYITDEIRAM

-115 RVKAIIINLQKDIDS
+115 RVKAIIINIQKDIDS

-137 SAAMGVV
+137 SAATGVV

-162 TETLVKYEVAKQ
+162 TETLMKYEVAKQ
-174 DSNDTPIMRYDPAP
+174 ESNDTPIMRYDPAP

-258 SWQTAMATAITLT
+258 SWQTAMAAAITLT
-271 VVYGKEIGEWVK
+271 VVCGKEIGEWVK
-283 GLFKAKNATL
+283 GLFKAKDATL
-293 DLLSAEQEMALARS
+293 DLLSAEQEMALARR

-321 ILYARLKN
+321 ILYAKLKS
-329 TSSSTKERTA
+329 TSLSTKERTA

-350 YANILDGENINLSK
+350 YANILDGENINLGR
-364 LESAYKALS
+364 LEAAYKSLS
-373 KEIYANAV
+373 KQIYASAV
-381 ARHYVDKVA
+381 ARHYMDKISDIA
-390 DLSVKKEK
+390 VKKDK
-398 EEIKRLNQRAT
+398 EEIKRRNQKLTVAKAEQEYERLKTEFSKKQETGFGTAT
-409 LMKAQRRVEQA
+409 AKTD
-420 EAEKVAAQQ
+420 AEKKIEKARRNVEE
-429 AQQKGL
+429 QK
-435 YGSGNR
+435 
-441 LSIANDELSS
+441 
-451 ANKDLEKQQKIYDDI
+451 KIYSDLI
-466 VNNVKDYDR
+466 ENVKSYGENIATIEDH
-475 NIKTIANHVDTLNLF
+475 IKTLDIF

-535 LGIDNSVV
+535 LGIDKSVV
-543 ETYKKATGQI
+543 ETYKKATDQI

-569 TTGGADKKDYQTELA
+569 TTGGTDKNDYRTELSD
-584 EARIRA
+584 ARLRA
-590 RQKFEAAT
+590 QQKLEAAT
-598 VQVMQEGYEKRRKQ
+598 VQVMQEGYEKRRKL
-612 AKLEYDEELARI
+612 AKLEYQEELSRI
-624 DRQEKKLT
+624 DRQEKKLKDK
-632 ERLDNAK
+632 LDRAK
-639 KSGKK
+639 QSGKK
-644 VSANDY
+644 VSPDEY
-650 KQVQSDGSTE
+650 KQVQNDASTE
-660 RSAALMIYEN
+660 RAAALLIYEG
-670 ELDKINKEATEV
+670 ELDKINKEATEK
-682 ERKKLEEYANQ
+682 ERKKLEEYAKQ

-700 RTLTEKG
+700 RTSTEKS
-707 FDEKRS
+707 FDDKRD
-713 VLEKG
+713 VLQKG
-718 GASQETLNELDY
+718 GASDETLSELDY
-730 QKEKTLSDIDN
+730 QKEKALEDIDN
-741 EFAAREEAFK
+741 EFAAREEVFK

-776 EREEFLHP
+776 ERAEFLNP
-784 DDKGLAAKRA
+784 DDKGLAVKRA
-794 KVSTLKNTVS
+794 KVTTLKNTVS
-804 GKMNAQEEGKDKT
+804 GKANNKEEGKDKK

-833 GDVEDSFNDIGGTVG
+833 GDVEDSFNDIGNSVG

-857 AGTIAT
+857 AGTIST
-863 STLSIIDGITTLS
+863 STLSIIGGITKLS
-876 ENSAGAMKGTS
+876 EDSAEAIVGTT
-887 EVAAESMSNVEK
+887 EVAAESMSTVEK
-899 ASVILTIISAALK
+899 ASVILVIISAALK

-936 LNYELALAKLNA
+936 LNYELALVKLNA
-948 EISTDKNSIFGDD
+948 EISTDKKSIFGDD

-976 LDRYNGTLEKIKN
+976 LDRYNGTLDKIKN
-989 RKIFSGFAGATAEA
+989 RKIFTGFAGATAEA
-1003 MGLKNTFN
+1003 MGLKNTYK

-1035 SSLQSAVP
+1035 SSLKDAVP
-1043 ELFNADGSVNQDALE
+1043 ELFNADGTVNQDALE

-1082 YWKAYQDAVEKVR
+1082 YWKAYQDAVEKVK

-1105 GSTLTDTLVDSWA
+1105 GGTLTDTLVDSWA

-1124 TSYYES
+1124 TAYYDS
-1130 VSEMLENLGKQ
+1130 VSEMLESLGKQ
-1141 MIYSALFSDIFEKAQ
+1141 MIYSTIFGDIFEKAQ
-1156 KKMLDVTQ
+1156 QKMLAVTQ
-1164 NAGLSADEKF
+1164 NADLSADEKF

-1217 EDGAL
+1217 EDGYS
-1222 QSGRSGSFTTMTQE
+1222 QSGRSGAYTAMSQE
-1236 QGTKL
+1236 QGTLL
-1241 EGLFT
+1241 EGIGR
-1246 SLQDH
+1246 SVQDH
-1251 ASGIHQLLE
+1251 VSGMHQLLE
-1260 DLKQGRSA
+1260 ELKKGRDA
-1268 DHEIFVQIEENTA
+1268 DHEIFVQIAENTA

-1288 ILEIMTRQDR
+1288 ILEIITRQDR
-1298 DGLKING
+1298 DGAKVKIV

>member
-1 MEPIRLEIFLDDKTC
+1 MQPIKLEIFLDDKTR
-16 SGMQSAQRNI
+16 SGMQSAERNI
-26 TGMETQ
+26 TGLETQ

-44 AGLQS
+44 NGLQS

-97 DLSGYVTDEIRAM
+97 DLSGYITDEIRVM
-110 ESSGE
+110 ESAE
-115 RVKAIIINLQKDIDS
+115 DQVKAIIINIQKDIDT

-137 SAAMGVV
+137 SAATGIV

-162 TETLVKYEVAKQ
+162 TETLVKYEVAKA
-174 DSNDTPIMRYDPAP
+174 DGNNTPIMQYDPAP

-283 GLFKAKNATL
+283 GLFGGKTALDELRESMQKTYEVEKEANSTL
-293 DLLSAEQEMALARS
+293 VKTRFEFDQVI
-307 KASDSIKKERAELD
+307 KSIKNFKGSKDEERKKITELNGTYGEAFGYYETLSQWYDTLMQKSSDYIQVLVLEQKARKWIDQAVEEGDKADKIKSEGVEVNRPWFGKGGKISKFFGGSTINQFGSDPAVVAYNNKLKEVYDAEEEALKRAEEFQD
-321 ILYARLKN
+321 EAKQIREG
-329 TSSSTKERTA
+329 T
-339 AVNEWIKRYPE
+339 
-350 YANILDGENINLSK
+350 NINTVITGSVEELESGIAEKRKALKKLTNKADYDAALKVIEEEEKK
-364 LESAYKALS
+364 LEAITGKKDKA
-373 KEIYANAV
+373 
-381 ARHYVDKVA
+381 
-390 DLSVKKEK
+390 
-398 EEIKRLNQRAT
+398 
-409 LMKAQRRVEQA
+409 
-420 EAEKVAAQQ
+420 
-429 AQQKGL
+429 
-435 YGSGNR
+435 GN
-441 LSIANDELSS
+441 
-451 ANKDLEKQQKIYDDI
+451 
-466 VNNVKDYDR
+466 
-475 NIKTIANHVDTLNLF
+475 
-490 PQPEEGTYDYWKQQQ
+490 
-505 DRAEGVLK
+505 
-513 EIKSDVKKTL
+513 
-523 DDAAKEGTDLFS
+523 
-535 LGIDNSVV
+535 GID
-543 ETYKKATGQI
+543 
-553 KEARKN
+553 KN
-559 LKVYDNGDGK
+559 
-569 TTGGADKKDYQTELA
+569 DYQTELA
-584 EARIRA
+584 EARLRA
-590 RQKFEAAT
+590 QQKLEAAT

-632 ERLDNAK
+632 EKLDNAK

-644 VSANDY
+644 VSVNDY
-650 KQVQSDGSTE
+650 KQVLNDGSTE
-660 RSAALMIYEN
+660 RAAALLVYEG
-670 ELDKINKEATEV
+670 ELDKINKEAAEK
-682 ERKKLEEYANQ
+682 ERKKLEEYAKQ

-718 GASQETLNELDY
+718 DASQETLNELDY

-804 GKMNAQEEGKDKT
+804 GKMNAKEEGKDKT

-876 ENSAGAMKGTS
+876 ENSAGAMTGTA

-1035 SSLQSAVP
+1035 SSLKDAVP

-1082 YWKAYQDAVEKVR
+1082 YWKAYQDAVEKVK

-1164 NAGLSADEKF
+1164 NADLSADEKF

-1260 DLKQGRSA
+1260 ELKQGRSA

-1288 ILEIMTRQDR
+1288 ILEIMTRQER

>member
-1 MEPIRLEIFLDDKTC
+1 MQPIKLEIFLDDKTR
-16 SGMQSAQRNI
+16 SGMQSAERNI
-26 TGMETQ
+26 TGLETQ

-44 AGLQS
+44 TGLQS

-82 KRLKKQA
+82 KRLKRQA
-89 EIPVKPNI
+89 EIPMKPNI
-97 DLSGYVTDEIRAM
+97 DLSGYITDEIRVM
-110 ESSGE
+110 ESAE
-115 RVKAIIINLQKDIDS
+115 DQVKAIIINIQKDIDT

-137 SAAMGVV
+137 SAATGIV

-162 TETLVKYEVAKQ
+162 TETLVKYEVAKA
-174 DSNDTPIMRYDPAP
+174 DGNNTPIMQYDPAP

-321 ILYARLKN
+321 ILYAKLKN
-329 TSSSTKERTA
+329 TSLSTKERTA

-350 YANILDGENINLSK
+350 YANILDGENINLGR
-364 LESAYKALS
+364 LEAAYKSLS
-373 KEIYANAV
+373 KEIYASAV
-381 ARHYVDKVA
+381 ARHYMDKMS
-390 DLSVKKEK
+390 DLAVKKDK
-398 EEIKRLNQRAT
+398 EEIKRRNQLVTVAKAEQEYERLKTEFNKKQETGFGTAT
-409 LMKAQRRVEQA
+409 AKTD
-420 EAEKVAAQQ
+420 AEKKIEKARRNVEE
-429 AQQKGL
+429 QK
-435 YGSGNR
+435 
-441 LSIANDELSS
+441 
-451 ANKDLEKQQKIYDDI
+451 KIYSDL
-466 VNNVKDYDR
+466 VENVKNYGD
-475 NIKTIANHVDTLNLF
+475 NITTMGNHIKTLDLF

-590 RQKFEAAT
+590 QQKFEAAT

-794 KVSTLKNTVS
+794 KVNTLKNTVS

-876 ENSAGAMKGTS
+876 ENSAGAMTGTA

-1035 SSLQSAVP
+1035 SSLKDAVP
-1043 ELFNADGSVNQDALE
+1043 ELFNADGTVNQDALE

-1082 YWKAYQDAVEKVR
+1082 YWKAYQDAVEKVK

-1164 NAGLSADEKF
+1164 NADLSADEKF

-1260 DLKQGRSA
+1260 ELKQGRSA

-1288 ILEIMTRQDR
+1288 ILEIMTRQER

>member
-1 MEPIRLEIFLDDKTC
+1 MQPIKLEIFLDDKTR
-16 SGMQSAQRNI
+16 SGMQSAERNI
-26 TGMETQ
+26 TGLETQ

-44 AGLQS
+44 IGLQS

-97 DLSGYVTDEIRAM
+97 DLSGYVTDEIRVM
-110 ESSGE
+110 ESAE
-115 RVKAIIINLQKDIDS
+115 DQVKAIIINIQKDIDI

-137 SAAMGVV
+137 SAATGIV

-162 TETLVKYEVAKQ
+162 TETLVKYEVAKA
-174 DSNDTPIMRYDPAP
+174 DGNNTPIMQYDPAP

-283 GLFKAKNATL
+283 GLFGGKTALDELRESMQKTYEVEKEANSTL
-293 DLLSAEQEMALARS
+293 VKTRFEFDQVI
-307 KASDSIKKERAELD
+307 KSIKNFKGSKDEERKKITELNSTYGEAFGYYETLSQWYDTLMQKSSDYIQVLVLEQKARKWIDQAVEEGDKADKIKSEGVEVNRPWFGKGGKISKFFGGSTTNQFGSDPAVVAYTNKLKEVYDAEEEALKRAEEFQD
-321 ILYARLKN
+321 EAKQIREG
-329 TSSSTKERTA
+329 T
-339 AVNEWIKRYPE
+339 
-350 YANILDGENINLSK
+350 NINTVITGSVEELESGIAEKRKALKKLTNKADYDAALKVIEEEEKK
-364 LESAYKALS
+364 LEAITGKKDKA
-373 KEIYANAV
+373 
-381 ARHYVDKVA
+381 
-390 DLSVKKEK
+390 
-398 EEIKRLNQRAT
+398 
-409 LMKAQRRVEQA
+409 
-420 EAEKVAAQQ
+420 
-429 AQQKGL
+429 
-435 YGSGNR
+435 GN
-441 LSIANDELSS
+441 
-451 ANKDLEKQQKIYDDI
+451 
-466 VNNVKDYDR
+466 
-475 NIKTIANHVDTLNLF
+475 
-490 PQPEEGTYDYWKQQQ
+490 
-505 DRAEGVLK
+505 
-513 EIKSDVKKTL
+513 
-523 DDAAKEGTDLFS
+523 
-535 LGIDNSVV
+535 GID
-543 ETYKKATGQI
+543 
-553 KEARKN
+553 KN
-559 LKVYDNGDGK
+559 
-569 TTGGADKKDYQTELA
+569 DYQTELA
-584 EARIRA
+584 EARLRA
-590 RQKFEAAT
+590 QQKLEAAT
-598 VQVMQEGYEKRRKQ
+598 VQVMQEGYEKRCKQ

-660 RSAALMIYEN
+660 RSAALMIYEK
-670 ELDKINKEATEV
+670 ELDKINKEATEL

-804 GKMNAQEEGKDKT
+804 GKMNAKEEGKDKT

-876 ENSAGAMKGTS
+876 ENSAGAMTGTA

-1035 SSLQSAVP
+1035 SSLKDAVP

-1082 YWKAYQDAVEKVR
+1082 YWKAYQDAVEKVK

-1164 NAGLSADEKF
+1164 NADLSADEKF

-1260 DLKQGRSA
+1260 ELKQGRSA

-1288 ILEIMTRQDR
+1288 ILEIMTRQER

>member
-1 MEPIRLEIFLDDKTC
+1 MEPIRLEIFLDDRTRG
-16 SGMQSAQRNI
+16 GMQSAERNI
-26 TGMETQ
+26 TGLETR
-32 MQEVINILKKEL
+32 MQEVINILRKEL
-44 AGLQS
+44 TGLQS

-89 EIPVKPNI
+89 EVPVKPDI
-97 DLSGYVTDEIRAM
+97 DLSGYITDEIRAM

-115 RVKAIIINLQKDIDS
+115 RVKAIIINIQKDIDS

-137 SAAMGVV
+137 STAKGIV

-162 TETLVKYEVAKQ
+162 TETLMKYEVAKQ
-174 DSNDTPIMRYDPAP
+174 ESNDTPIMRYDPAP

-283 GLFKAKNATL
+283 GLFGGKTALDELRESMQKTYEVEKEANSTL
-293 DLLSAEQEMALARS
+293 VKTRFEFDQVI
-307 KASDSIKKERAELD
+307 KSIKNFKGSKDEERKKITELNSTYGEAFGYYETLSQWYDTLMQKSSDYIQVLVLEQKARKWIDQAVEEGDKADKIKSEGVEVNRPWFGKGGKISKFFGGSTTNQFGSDPAVVAYTNKLKEVYDAEEEALKRAEEFQD
-321 ILYARLKN
+321 EAKQIREG
-329 TSSSTKERTA
+329 T
-339 AVNEWIKRYPE
+339 
-350 YANILDGENINLSK
+350 NINTVITGSVEELESGIAEKRKALKKLTNKADYDAALKVIEEEEKK
-364 LESAYKALS
+364 LEAITGKKDKA
-373 KEIYANAV
+373 
-381 ARHYVDKVA
+381 
-390 DLSVKKEK
+390 
-398 EEIKRLNQRAT
+398 
-409 LMKAQRRVEQA
+409 
-420 EAEKVAAQQ
+420 
-429 AQQKGL
+429 
-435 YGSGNR
+435 GN
-441 LSIANDELSS
+441 
-451 ANKDLEKQQKIYDDI
+451 
-466 VNNVKDYDR
+466 
-475 NIKTIANHVDTLNLF
+475 
-490 PQPEEGTYDYWKQQQ
+490 
-505 DRAEGVLK
+505 
-513 EIKSDVKKTL
+513 
-523 DDAAKEGTDLFS
+523 
-535 LGIDNSVV
+535 GID
-543 ETYKKATGQI
+543 
-553 KEARKN
+553 KN
-559 LKVYDNGDGK
+559 
-569 TTGGADKKDYQTELA
+569 DYQTELA
-584 EARIRA
+584 EARLRA
-590 RQKFEAAT
+590 QQKLEAAT
-598 VQVMQEGYEKRRKQ
+598 VQVMQEGYEKRRKL
-612 AKLEYDEELARI
+612 AKLEYQEELSRI
-624 DRQEKKLT
+624 DRQEKKLKDK
-632 ERLDNAK
+632 LDRAK
-639 KSGKK
+639 QSGKK
-644 VSANDY
+644 VSPDEY
-650 KQVQSDGSTE
+650 KQVQNDAGTE
-660 RSAALMIYEN
+660 RAAALLIYEG
-670 ELDKINKEATEV
+670 ELDKINKEATEK
-682 ERKKLEEYANQ
+682 ERKKLEEYAKQ

-700 RTLTEKG
+700 RTSTEKS
-707 FDEKRS
+707 FDDKRN
-713 VLEKG
+713 VLQKG
-718 GASQETLNELDY
+718 GASDETLNELDY
-730 QKEKTLSDIDN
+730 QKEKALEDIDN
-741 EFAAREEAFK
+741 EFAAREEVFK

-776 EREEFLHP
+776 ERAEFLNP
-784 DDKGLAAKRA
+784 DDKGLAVKRA
-794 KVSTLKNTVS
+794 KVTTLKNTVS
-804 GKMNAQEEGKDKT
+804 GKANNKEEGKDKK

-833 GDVEDSFNDIGGTVG
+833 GDVEDSFNDIGNSVG

-857 AGTIAT
+857 AGTIST
-863 STLSIIDGITTLS
+863 STLSIIGGITKLS
-876 ENSAGAMKGTS
+876 EDSAEAIVGTT
-887 EVAAESMSNVEK
+887 EVAAESMSTVEK
-899 ASVILTIISAALK
+899 ASVILVIISAALK

-936 LNYELALAKLNA
+936 LNYELALVKLNA
-948 EISTDKNSIFGDD
+948 EISTDKKSIFGDD

-976 LDRYNGTLEKIKN
+976 LDRYNGTLDKIKN
-989 RKIFSGFAGATAEA
+989 RKIFTGFAGATAEA
-1003 MGLKNTFN
+1003 MGLKNTYK

-1035 SSLQSAVP
+1035 SSLKDAVP
-1043 ELFNADGSVNQDALE
+1043 ELFNADGTVNQDALE

-1082 YWKAYQDAVEKVR
+1082 YWKAYQDAVEKVK

-1105 GSTLTDTLVDSWA
+1105 GGTLTDTLVDSWA

-1124 TSYYES
+1124 TAYYDS
-1130 VSEMLENLGKQ
+1130 VSEMLESLGKQ
-1141 MIYSALFSDIFEKAQ
+1141 MIYSTIFGDIFEKAQ
-1156 KKMLDVTQ
+1156 QKMLAVTQ
-1164 NAGLSADEKF
+1164 NADLSADEKF

-1217 EDGAL
+1217 EDGYS
-1222 QSGRSGSFTTMTQE
+1222 QSGRSGAYTAMSQE
-1236 QGTKL
+1236 QGTLL
-1241 EGLFT
+1241 EGIGR
-1246 SLQDH
+1246 SVQDH
-1251 ASGIHQLLE
+1251 VSGMHQLLE
-1260 DLKQGRSA
+1260 ELKKGRDA
-1268 DHEIFVQIEENTA
+1268 DHEIFVQIAENTA

-1288 ILEIMTRQDR
+1288 ILEIITRQDR
-1298 DGLKING
+1298 DGAKVKIV

>member
-1 MEPIRLEIFLDDKTC
+1 MQPIKLEIFLDDKTR
-16 SGMQSAQRNI
+16 SGMQSAERNI
-26 TGMETQ
+26 TGLETQ

-44 AGLQS
+44 IGLQS

-82 KRLKKQA
+82 KRLKRQA

-97 DLSGYVTDEIRAM
+97 DLSGYITDEIRVM
-110 ESSGE
+110 ESAE
-115 RVKAIIINLQKDIDS
+115 DQVKAIIINIQKDIDT

-137 SAAMGVV
+137 SAATGIV

-162 TETLVKYEVAKQ
+162 TETLVKYEVAKA
-174 DSNDTPIMRYDPAP
+174 DGNNTPIMQYDPAP

-350 YANILDGENINLSK
+350 YANILDGENINLGR
-364 LESAYKALS
+364 LEAAYKSLS
-373 KEIYANAV
+373 KEIYASAV
-381 ARHYVDKVA
+381 ARHYMDKMS
-390 DLSVKKEK
+390 DLAVKKDK
-398 EEIKRLNQRAT
+398 EEIKRRNQLVT
-409 LMKAQRRVEQA
+409 LTKAQEEYNRTQERYNQLQ
-420 EAEKVAAQQ
+420 QQ
-429 AQQKGL
+429 AD
-435 YGSGNR
+435 SGKSVGQS
-441 LSIANDELSS
+441 LSTARVAYLD
-451 ANKDLEKQQKIYDDI
+451 AKDNLNKQQEIYDGI
-466 VNNVKDYDR
+466 IENVKNYGD
-475 NIKTIANHVDTLNLF
+475 NITTMGNHIKTLDLF

-523 DDAAKEGTDLFS
+523 DGAAKEGTDLFS

-569 TTGGADKKDYQTELA
+569 TTGGADKNGYQTELA
-584 EARIRA
+584 EARLRA
-590 RQKFEAAT
+590 QQKLEAAT

-644 VSANDY
+644 VSVNDY

-700 RTLTEKG
+700 RTLMEKG

-718 GASQETLNELDY
+718 GASQETFNELDY

-804 GKMNAQEEGKDKT
+804 SKMNAKEEGKDKT

-876 ENSAGAMKGTS
+876 ENSAGAMTGTA

-1035 SSLQSAVP
+1035 SSLKDAVP
-1043 ELFNADGSVNQDALE
+1043 ELFNADGTVNQDALE

-1082 YWKAYQDAVEKVR
+1082 YWKAYQDAVEKVK

-1141 MIYSALFSDIFEKAQ
+1141 MIYFALFSDIFEKAQ

-1164 NAGLSADEKF
+1164 NADLSADEKF

-1260 DLKQGRSA
+1260 ELKQGRSA

-1288 ILEIMTRQDR
+1288 ILEIMTRQER

>member
-1 MEPIRLEIFLDDKTC
+1 MQPIKLEIFLDDKTR
-16 SGMQSAQRNI
+16 SGMQSAERNI
-26 TGMETQ
+26 TGLETQ

-44 AGLQS
+44 IGLQS

-82 KRLKKQA
+82 KRLKRQA

-97 DLSGYVTDEIRAM
+97 DLSGYITDEIRVM
-110 ESSGE
+110 ESVE
-115 RVKAIIINLQKDIDS
+115 DQVKTIIINIQKDIDT

-137 SAAMGVV
+137 SAATGIV

-162 TETLVKYEVAKQ
+162 TETLVKYEVAKA
-174 DSNDTPIMRYDPAP
+174 DGNNTPIMQYDPAP

-283 GLFKAKNATL
+283 GLFGGKTALDELRESMQKTYEVEKEANSTL
-293 DLLSAEQEMALARS
+293 VKTRFEFDQVI
-307 KASDSIKKERAELD
+307 KSIKNFKGSKDEERKKITELNSTYGEAFGYYETLSQWYDTLMQKSSDYIQVLVLEQKARKWIDQAVEEGDKADKIKSEGVEVNRPWFGKGGKISKFFGGSTTNQFGSDPAVVAYTNKLKEVYDAEEEALKRAEEFQD
-321 ILYARLKN
+321 EAKQIREG
-329 TSSSTKERTA
+329 T
-339 AVNEWIKRYPE
+339 
-350 YANILDGENINLSK
+350 NINTVITGSVEELESGIAEKRKALKKLTNKADYDAALKVIEEEEKK
-364 LESAYKALS
+364 LEAITGKKDKA
-373 KEIYANAV
+373 
-381 ARHYVDKVA
+381 
-390 DLSVKKEK
+390 
-398 EEIKRLNQRAT
+398 
-409 LMKAQRRVEQA
+409 
-420 EAEKVAAQQ
+420 
-429 AQQKGL
+429 
-435 YGSGNR
+435 GN
-441 LSIANDELSS
+441 
-451 ANKDLEKQQKIYDDI
+451 
-466 VNNVKDYDR
+466 
-475 NIKTIANHVDTLNLF
+475 
-490 PQPEEGTYDYWKQQQ
+490 
-505 DRAEGVLK
+505 
-513 EIKSDVKKTL
+513 
-523 DDAAKEGTDLFS
+523 
-535 LGIDNSVV
+535 GID
-543 ETYKKATGQI
+543 
-553 KEARKN
+553 KN
-559 LKVYDNGDGK
+559 
-569 TTGGADKKDYQTELA
+569 DYQTELA
-584 EARIRA
+584 EARLRA
-590 RQKFEAAT
+590 QQKLEAAT
-598 VQVMQEGYEKRRKQ
+598 VQVMQEGYEKRCKQ

-804 GKMNAQEEGKDKT
+804 SKMNAKEEGKDKT

-876 ENSAGAMKGTS
+876 ENSAGAMTGTA

-1035 SSLQSAVP
+1035 SSLKDAVP
-1043 ELFNADGSVNQDALE
+1043 ELFNADGTVNQDALE

-1082 YWKAYQDAVEKVR
+1082 YWKAYQDAVEKVK

-1164 NAGLSADEKF
+1164 NADLSADEKF

-1260 DLKQGRSA
+1260 ELKQGRSA

-1288 ILEIMTRQDR
+1288 ILEIMTRQER

>member
-1 MEPIRLEIFLDDKTC
+1 MQPIKLEIFLDDKTR
-16 SGMQSAQRNI
+16 SGMQSAERNI
-26 TGMETQ
+26 TGLETQ

-44 AGLQS
+44 IGLQS

-82 KRLKKQA
+82 KRLKRQA

-97 DLSGYVTDEIRAM
+97 DLSGYITDEIRVM
-110 ESSGE
+110 ESVE
-115 RVKAIIINLQKDIDS
+115 DQVKTIIINIQKDIDT

-137 SAAMGVV
+137 SAAAGIV

-162 TETLVKYEVAKQ
+162 TETLVKYEVAKA
-174 DSNDTPIMRYDPAP
+174 DGNNTPIMQYDPAP

-283 GLFKAKNATL
+283 GLFGGKTALDELRESMQKTYEVEKEANSTL
-293 DLLSAEQEMALARS
+293 VKTRFEFDQVI
-307 KASDSIKKERAELD
+307 KSIKNFKGSKDEERKKITELNSTYGEAFGYYETLSQWYDTLMQKSSDYIQVLVLEQKARKWIDQAVEEGDKADKIKSEGVEVNRPWFGKGGKISKFFGGSTTNQFGSDPAVVAYTNKLKEVYDAEEEALKRAEEFQD
-321 ILYARLKN
+321 EAKQIREG
-329 TSSSTKERTA
+329 T
-339 AVNEWIKRYPE
+339 
-350 YANILDGENINLSK
+350 NINTVITGSVEELESGIAEKRKALKKLTNKADYDAALKVIEEEEKK
-364 LESAYKALS
+364 LEAITGKKDKA
-373 KEIYANAV
+373 
-381 ARHYVDKVA
+381 
-390 DLSVKKEK
+390 
-398 EEIKRLNQRAT
+398 
-409 LMKAQRRVEQA
+409 
-420 EAEKVAAQQ
+420 
-429 AQQKGL
+429 
-435 YGSGNR
+435 GN
-441 LSIANDELSS
+441 
-451 ANKDLEKQQKIYDDI
+451 
-466 VNNVKDYDR
+466 
-475 NIKTIANHVDTLNLF
+475 
-490 PQPEEGTYDYWKQQQ
+490 
-505 DRAEGVLK
+505 
-513 EIKSDVKKTL
+513 
-523 DDAAKEGTDLFS
+523 
-535 LGIDNSVV
+535 GID
-543 ETYKKATGQI
+543 
-553 KEARKN
+553 KN
-559 LKVYDNGDGK
+559 
-569 TTGGADKKDYQTELA
+569 DYQTELA
-584 EARIRA
+584 EARLRA
-590 RQKFEAAT
+590 QQKLEAAT
-598 VQVMQEGYEKRRKQ
+598 VQVMQEGYEKRCKQ

-804 GKMNAQEEGKDKT
+804 SKMNAKEEGKDKT

-876 ENSAGAMKGTS
+876 ENSAGAMTGTA

-1035 SSLQSAVP
+1035 SSLKDAVP
-1043 ELFNADGSVNQDALE
+1043 ELFNADGTVNQDALE

-1082 YWKAYQDAVEKVR
+1082 YWKAYQDAVEKVK

-1164 NAGLSADEKF
+1164 NADLSADEKF

-1260 DLKQGRSA
+1260 ELKQGRSA

-1288 ILEIMTRQDR
+1288 ILEIMTRQER